1 MSEQLKIFV
10 TPVAD
15 TSPKTTDDLNKQI
28 KQIQSKLNALELKT
42 NIDNNT
48 LKTLKEFTSTF
59 DKYQSN
65 LKNYNDTVKETTKI
79 TQHLNG
85 NVTKV
90 TQEHKRSGEIIQRTT
105 EKIKEQTKETNN
117 LANAQ
122 QKLGQVVKSTE
133 RMNAQG
139 KVSGS
144 TQKNRDGYKDYTYN
158 LDDKGNV
165 KNSTVSTNYE
175 KKRKDID
182 ALNASLQRLREQ
194 GILSDTTLSSLGRKI
209 NLAQSS
215 AQIDSLKQ
223 KIRTLDDK
231 SSAVAKNN
239 ELKQTIALYQR
250 QAQLNANNLT
260 SKYGNNLSNQSKAQI
275 QEYLLSVTQL
285 TSKTPALSSKI
296 KDLNMQFR
304 ELSSSI
310 QNSTQRATTFG
321 QQLGDA
327 FSRIPAYLLSGSI
340 FYGAITALKNIT
352 QQAVEI
358 DTLMTNIR
366 RVMDL
371 PDYKFNELLQTSL
384 DLSNELSN
392 KVSDVLEITGSFGR
406 MGFQA
411 DELSDLTKTAQVL
424 QNISDLTASDTVNTL
439 TAAMLNFNVSAKDS
453 ISIADKLNEV
463 DNNFAIS
470 TLDMANSIR
479 KAGSTASTFGVELND
494 LIGYTAAI
502 GSTTRESGN
511 IVGNSLKTIFA
522 RIGNNRSSI
531 KALDQIGI
539 SVQTAAGEAKT
550 SSQLIGEV
558 AEKWDSLS
566 DAQKQNTSIGV
577 AGIYQL
583 SRFNALLNNYSIYQ
597 DAANTSANSMG
608 SAWKEQEKYADSLQ
622 ARINRLQNTVTEFA
636 VAASDA
642 FISDGLIASTEALGN
657 FMGLTTGLVKN
668 IGFLAP
674 AFATATVATMLF
686 SNALRTTAMQSGSQ
700 IINTLKALPLT
711 LQTYSTGAG
720 IATTTNRV
728 LSLSFAT
735 LGKAAKSAGL
745 FLAGAALPIAGF
757 AALGFVV
764 EKLVSAYSDAK
775 KAQEDFENAQSTS
788 IEAWTTN
795 KEATQGLI
803 DKYKELRKAKD
814 ENQLTPEKEQEY
826 LSVSQQLAATFPN
839 LVEGYDAQ
847 GNAII
852 KNNEALKE
860 AIKYTEEMATFN
872 KRDLK
877 DNATS
882 NFEDQI
888 KKLKELNKEM
898 EANKTLADNYKEGS
912 SWITRIFE
920 NPFASDD
927 DYVKEGYKYEREAL
941 RAKQSIVSANA
952 EIQASVLDVISAF
965 NSIDINP
972 NIKQSITDILNTMD
986 FSKLSPE
993 QLKSFSQQ
1001 VAIIMDSLQKSLNN
1015 GNGSEFDKQT
1025 DSLKSLI
1032 TEFSDGKVKVDNL
1045 NLSYSSLKDSL
1056 DQAKNAGDSAK
1067 ITWNENGEG
1076 VDELGESVGNLSD
1089 KLKDVKGDIEATT
1102 DVLDQLLQSGQATAA
1117 MEALQGDVYDDLA
1130 DQVSPLNGLLEKMA
1144 EGKSISASEAMKLI
1158 QKEKDLAGAIS
1169 VENGIVKINRDAV
1182 IKLRNAKVK
1191 AYADMQT
1198 SVKQEL
1204 LNQANALSKKI
1215 GYYKSEI
1222 TAIKTVQDALR
1233 KKAELEKLKE
1243 DSLKMTN
1250 GKQDQLAIEQFKA
1263 AQRDL
1268 GELSG
1273 ITDQLEELDKLSEL
1287 TQASLNETGTSFETM
1302 SDSADKASKS
1312 TKDSI
1317 YVADKYKEAL
1327 ERVNKQI
1334 EEQNRKTN
1342 DYPKWSQ
1349 KYRDSIKKEIK
1360 ALERKEKLLKSQIKL
1375 LKEQIKSG
1383 YIAQTGIVDSSSSY
1397 SPSSSSYSASGGS
1410 YSGKYSNIIN
1420 QAASKYNVPAALI
1433 AAVIKQES
1441 NFNPNA
1447 RSHAGATGLMQ
1458 LMPATARGLG
1468 VKNSKDPYQNIMGGT
1483 KYLKQMLDKFG
1494 SIEKALAAYNAGPGN
1509 VTKYGGVPPI
1519 KETQNYVKKV
1529 NNYFKQMG
1537 GSLSSSGGSAAGYY
1551 DSMRRTSHFG
1561 QQEKGLRSAPHKGL
1575 DLAAKS
1581 GTPIKSLKSGKV
1593 LTAAYS
1599 KSAGYWVVVQQ
1610 DDGTVAKYMHM
1621 QKGLNVKAGQKV
1633 QAGQTLGKMG
1643 STGRSTG
1650 THLHM
1655 QIEKNGKAIDPE
1667 AYMQQIGSDL
1677 SSSEA
1682 ERQQAI
1688 SQAKSDLLGLEG
1700 DLSSVKDQI
1709 QDLQYEIVQSKLDEF
1724 EKRKSDL
1731 ELKVAQNQS
1740 KASRYLNDSA
1750 QFRKYTNEQR
1760 KAVEAQQKIQSQ
1772 KVSWI
1777 NKELKQNKQL
1787 NAAQRDQLRE
1797 ELKQAKLDLIS
1808 IKDQVYE
1815 LQATIVQS
1823 KTDQILNNIDKSV
1836 KKTESKLKNVD
1847 IKIQTTEEDKDKVKY
1862 YSQQIKLIQQQQ
1874 KEAAKYIK
1882 ELEKQKKAAKGFPE
1896 IQKQIS
1902 DEIAS
1907 WKDKQKDFNLEL
1919 YQTKKSIK
1927 DIYKSLADEV
1937 VSIYKEMYEK
1947 MRDIELEAHRKA
1959 TQDIIDGIDKE
1970 DDEAKFQK
1978 DLKDRQESIQK
1989 LLDQINQYALDDSEF
2004 GKSKVKELTEQMQ
2017 KEQLDLDQFLKDREN
2032 SKRKEALQDQLEK
2045 DEKSI
2050 NTKYDDLVNDER
2062 GFKDLEGKLMNGK
2075 ISDINKQLSEFT
2087 KFINSNMESIGKSI
2101 SNNLIDKLKEASNAL
2116 GVVVKG
2122 NTTGKKVA
2130 AFDTGGYTGTGL
2142 GSGKLAVLHDKEL
2155 VLNKTDTENMLKAVE
2170 TVRDISQNDAPF
2182 TPKWGSGQK
2191 LSSVISAVPTEVKMA
2206 GANIVKSAASAIS
2219 IIPSAITKLSKA
2231 PQPSV
2236 NSTDN
2241 NVGNIGEL
2249 HFHIENMYGDQ
2260 NTVDRFSD
2268 TVIKKITNYTKQNY
2282 GSL

>member
-1 MSEQLKIFV
+1 MSEQLKIIV
-10 TPVAD
+10 TPMAD
-15 TSPKTTDDLNKQI
+15 TSKKSVDQI
-28 KQIQSKLNALELKT
+28 NNQI
-42 NIDNNT
+42 
-48 LKTLKEFTSTF
+48 
-59 DKYQSN
+59 
-65 LKNYNDTVKETTKI
+65 
-79 TQHLNG
+79 
-85 NVTKV
+85 
-90 TQEHKRSGEIIQRTT
+90 
-105 EKIKEQTKETNN
+105 EQ
-117 LANAQ
+117 L
-122 QKLGQVVKSTE
+122 
-133 RMNAQG
+133 QG
-139 KVSGS
+139 KVNGLKLDINLGKDVLKSLENIS
-144 TQKNRDGYKDYTYN
+144 KRFSENQRSLRDF
-158 LDDKGNV
+158 
-165 KNSTVSTNYE
+165 NSTIKEFETVFKNADGSIKTVNQKIKQNGEIHEKTRKVIDNTTKSLREEAKEVAKLTQLTERLGQKQKEVNKTDGSGRRTGKVEKYKNGFDDVTYASDKNGLKSVKTVTNYDQQ
-175 KKRKDID
+175 RKAID
-182 ALNASLQRLREQ
+182 ALHDALEKLRQ
-194 GILSDTTLSSLGRKI
+194 KGIVSDVTLTSLGKKL
-209 NLAQSS
+209 NLAQS
-215 AQIDSLKQ
+215 ANEIEALRG
-223 KIRTLDDK
+223 KIKLLDDK
-231 SSAVAKNN
+231 SAAVAKTQ
-239 ELKQTIALYQR
+239 EIQRQIQLYQR
-250 QAQLNANNLT
+250 LAAVKASKLT
-260 SKYGNNLSNQSKAQI
+260 SQYGSSISDTNSQAIQQYLS
-275 QEYLLSVTQL
+275 SVNAL
-285 TSKTPALSSKI
+285 TSRTPKLQSQMQS
-296 KDLNMQFR
+296 LNVQFR
-304 ELSSSI
+304 ELSANVTNSA
-310 QNSTQRATTFG
+310 QNINTFG
-321 QQLGDA
+321 GRLGEA
-327 FSRIPAYLLSGSI
+327 FARMPAYLITGSI
-340 FYGAITALKNIT
+340 FFGAVSGLKSMVDNAIML
-352 QQAVEI
+352 
-358 DTLMTNIR
+358 DSKMTEIR
-366 RVMDL
+366 RVMDA
-371 PDYKFNELLQTSL
+371 PDYKFNELLQRSI

-392 KVSDVLEITGSFGR
+392 KVADVLTMTSEFARQGYKG
-406 MGFQA
+406 
-411 DELSDLTKTAQVL
+411 DELLYLTKTSQVL
-424 QNISDLTASDTVNTL
+424 QNISQLQPEDTVKAL
-439 TAAMLNFNVSAKDS
+439 TSAMVNFGIASKDS
-453 ISIADKLNEV
+453 LKISDSLNEV
-463 DNNFAIS
+463 DNNFQTS
-470 TLDMANSIR
+470 SLDLAQSMR
-479 KAGSTASTFGVELND
+479 KSAAAAKVYGVSMEQL
-494 LIGYTAAI
+494 LGYTASI
-502 GSTTRESGN
+502 QSSTKESGN
-511 IVGNSLKTIFA
+511 VTGNALKTIFA
-522 RIGNNRSSI
+522 RIQTNKQAVS
-531 KALDQIGI
+531 ALEGIGI
-539 SVQTAAGEAKT
+539 AVKDAGGEAIPVADILEKLAGRWNT
-550 SSQLIGEV
+550 LSQ
-558 AEKWDSLS
+558 
-566 DAQKQNTSIGV
+566 AQKQQLGITIASQFQNT
-577 AGIYQL
+577 
-583 SRFNALLNNYSIYQ
+583 RFLALMENWET
-597 DAANTSANSMG
+597 ATKATSMAINSQG
-608 SAWKEQEKYADSLQ
+608 SSMREQEKYSQSLE
-622 ARINRLQNTVTEFA
+622 ARLNNLSNKFVELSE
-636 VAASDA
+636 AASRA
-642 FISDGLIASTEALGN
+642 FISDGLIAATDVLGDLLAAISGVVN
-657 FMGLTTGLVKN
+657 S
-668 IGFLAP
+668 IGFLP
-674 AFATATVATMLF
+674 TAFLTANAAVFAFSKTARAMQTALVFGVGALSASQKALLGVEAGMSRAALATKAMTVAWRGLMSATVV
-686 SNALRTTAMQSGSQ
+686 
-700 IINTLKALPLT
+700 
-711 LQTYSTGAG
+711 GAG
-720 IATTTNRV
+720 LILIGV
-728 LSLSFAT
+728 
-735 LGKAAKSAGL
+735 
-745 FLAGAALPIAGF
+745 AL
-757 AALGFVV
+757 
-764 EKLVSAYSDAK
+764 EKIVGAYSDAK
-775 KAQEDFENAQSTS
+775 KAREEFEQNQNTN
-788 IEAWTTN
+788 IEALTVN
-795 KEATQGLI
+795 KDQTEELI
-803 DKYKELRKAKD
+803 KRYKELDKSRRD
-814 ENQLTPEKEQEY
+814 GGLTTTNEQEY
-826 LSVSQQLAATFPN
+826 LKITQELADMFPALVAGVDSTGRAHLVSAERVDKETEAVRNLIKAKKEEIKVKASDTAQDSINKIKDLNKELEKKQKDLDNPFVSDNAFINAKAPISKTDVDRAKIKTEMESIRQQVVSASYEMKDKIIETAEAFSKLTISTSLKDQIKQVVDALNLDELTDPKDVEEFEKNLGRIQDALQRALDDNDSGGFEKAKEDLEAYLSKYQVSGSSIDIMSISMDKLKGVVNDTSVT
-839 LVEGYDAQ
+839 YDEFGDAVDET
-847 GNAII
+847 GSKVADLSSR
-852 KNNEALKE
+852 LKE
-860 AIKYTEEMATFN
+860 AAGDTNAIKDA
-872 KRDLK
+872 LK
-877 DNATS
+877 
-882 NFEDQI
+882 
-888 KKLKELNKEM
+888 
-898 EANKTLADNYKEGS
+898 
-912 SWITRIFE
+912 
-920 NPFASDD
+920 
-927 DYVKEGYKYEREAL
+927 
-941 RAKQSIVSANA
+941 
-952 EIQASVLDVISAF
+952 DVISSGQFDLLPEAF
-965 NSIDINP
+965 SGI
-972 NIKQSITDILNTMD
+972 
-986 FSKLSPE
+986 
-993 QLKSFSQQ
+993 
-1001 VAIIMDSLQKSLNN
+1001 
-1015 GNGSEFDKQT
+1015 
-1025 DSLKSLI
+1025 
-1032 TEFSDGKVKVDNL
+1032 
-1045 NLSYSSLKDSL
+1045 Y
-1056 DQAKNAGDSAK
+1056 DQ
-1067 ITWNENGEG
+1067 
-1076 VDELGESVGNLSD
+1076 LSD
-1089 KLKDVKGDIEATT
+1089 QI
-1102 DVLDQLLQSGQATAA
+1102 
-1117 MEALQGDVYDDLA
+1117 
-1130 DQVSPLNGLLEKMA
+1130 SPLNGLLEKMA
-1144 EGKSISASEAMKLI
+1144 EGKNISATEATKLM
-1158 QKEKDLAGAIS
+1158 QKEKDLIGAIKI
-1169 VENGIVKINRDAV
+1169 ENGVVKINRDAV
-1182 IKLRNAKVK
+1182 VKLRDAKIK
-1191 AYADMQT
+1191 AYRDMVEFSNQQT
-1198 SVKQEL
+1198 KNEVNNSI
-1204 LNQANALSKKI
+1204 KKI
-1215 GYYKSEI
+1215 NGYGFEVRSL
-1222 TAIKTVQDALR
+1222 KTLQDA
-1233 KKAELEKLKE
+1233 KASLADIDKEL
-1243 DSLKMTN
+1243 
-1250 GKQDQLAIEQFKA
+1250 GKTSGM
-1263 AQRDL
+1263 
-1268 GELSG
+1268 GELS
-1273 ITDQLEELDKLSEL
+1273 EEKAEMHATRERLQGLVDLTKEMDDFSKLAS
-1287 TQASLNETGTSFETM
+1287 ASLGEVGTSNENL

-1420 QAASKYNVPAALI
+1420 QAAKQYNVPAALI

-1447 RSHAGATGLMQ
+1447 RSSVGASGLMQ

-1468 VKNSKDPYQNIMGGT
+1468 VKNSRDPYQNVMGGT

-1509 VTKYGGVPPI
+1509 VTKYGGIPPF

-1643 STGRSTG
+1643 STGHSTG

-1667 AYMQQIGSDL
+1667 TYMQQIGSDL

-1760 KAVEAQQKIQSQ
+1760 KAVEAQQKIQQQ

-1787 NAAQRDQLRE
+1787 NSAQRDQLRE

-1815 LQATIVQS
+1815 LQATLVQS

-1847 IKIQTTEEDKDKVKY
+1847 IKIQTTEDDNQKVKY

-1882 ELEKQKKAAKGFPE
+1882 DLEKQKKAAKGFPE

-1902 DEIAS
+1902 DEISS

-2122 NTTGKKVA
+2122 NTTGQKIARFK
-2130 AFDTGGYTGTGL
+2130 TGG
-2142 GSGKLAVLHDKEL
+2142 SVGKVPAQGALAVVDDGEI
-2155 VLNKTDTENMLKAVE
+2155 VLNKQDSVNMLKAVE
-2170 TVRDISQNDAPF
+2170 LLRETKIGDRSMGAIAKSYESIRSMFNNVASSVAIP
-2182 TPKWGSGQK
+2182 K
-2191 LSSVISAVPTEVKMA
+2191 LSVPAFEVLECKNVTNNYSVNMHIDKMVA
-2206 GANIVKSAASAIS
+2206 DEKGANNALQTIRKG
-2219 IIPSAITKLSKA
+2219 L
-2231 PQPSV
+2231 
-2236 NSTDN
+2236 
-2241 NVGNIGEL
+2241 
-2249 HFHIENMYGDQ
+2249 
-2260 NTVDRFSD
+2260 
-2268 TVIKKITNYTKQNY
+2268 KQMK
-2282 GSL
+2282 GKV

>member
-15 TSPKTTDDLNKQI
+15 TSPQTTDNLNKQI

-48 LKTLKEFTSTF
+48 LKTLKEFASTF

-105 EKIKEQTKETNN
+105 EKIKEQTTETNK
-117 LANAQ
+117 LASAQ
-122 QKLGQVVKSTE
+122 QKLGQVVKSSE

-139 KVSGS
+139 KVTGS

-158 LDDKGNV
+158 LDEKGNV
-165 KNSTVSTNYE
+165 KNSTVSTNFE
-175 KKRKDID
+175 KKRKDIE
-182 ALNASLQRLREQ
+182 ALNVSLQRLREQ
-194 GILSDTTLSSLGRKI
+194 GVLSDTTLSSLGRKI

-215 AQIDSLKQ
+215 TQIESLKQ

-239 ELKQTIALYQR
+239 ELKQTISLYQR

-260 SKYGNNLSNQSKAQI
+260 SKYGNNLSNGSKTQI
-275 QEYLLSVTQL
+275 QEYLLAVTQL

-304 ELSSSI
+304 ELSASI
-310 QNSTQRATTFG
+310 QNSTQRATSFG

-352 QQAVEI
+352 QQAIEI

-424 QNISDLTASDTVNTL
+424 QNISDLTATDTVNTL

-479 KAGSTASTFGVELND
+479 KAGSTAATFGVELND

-674 AFATATVATMLF
+674 AFATATVSTMLF
-686 SNALRTTAMQSGSQ
+686 SNALRTTAMQSGAQ

-775 KAQEDFENAQSTS
+775 KAQEDFETAQSTS

-803 DKYKELRKAKD
+803 DKYKELRKAKE

-860 AIKYTEEMATFN
+860 AIKYTEEMANFN

-877 DNATS
+877 DNAAS

-888 KKLKELNKEM
+888 KKLKDLNKEM

-920 NPFASDD
+920 NPFANDD

-1001 VAIIMDSLQKSLNN
+1001 VAVIIDSLQKSLNN

-1025 DSLKSLI
+1025 ASLKSLI
-1032 TEFSDGKVKVDNL
+1032 TEFSDGKVKVDDL
-1045 NLSYSSLKDSL
+1045 NLSYSTLKDSL

-1067 ITWNENGEG
+1067 VTWNENGEG

-1089 KLKDVKGDIEATT
+1089 KLKEVKGDIEATV
-1102 DVLDQLLQSGQATAA
+1102 DVLNQLVKSGQTTAA
-1117 MEALQGDVYDDLA
+1117 MEALQGEVYDDLA
-1130 DQVSPLNGLLEKMA
+1130 DQMSPLNDLLEKMA

-1158 QKEKDLAGAIS
+1158 QKEKGLSEAIS
-1169 VENGIVKINRDAV
+1169 VENGVVKINRDAV
-1182 IKLRNAKVK
+1182 VKLRNVKLK
-1191 AYADMQT
+1191 AYNDMQQ
-1198 SVKQEL
+1198 SVKQDL
-1204 LNQANALSKKI
+1204 LNQANATAKKI
-1215 GYYKSEI
+1215 KNYGLEV
-1222 TAIKTVQDALR
+1222 KTIQTVADAQANL
-1233 KKAELEKLKE
+1233 A
-1243 DSLKMTN
+1243 SLKKKIDDGGAKNPTELLEMD
-1250 GKQDQLAIEQFKA
+1250 KQY
-1263 AQRDL
+1263 
-1268 GELSG
+1268 GEMSD
-1273 ITDQLEELDKLSEL
+1273 ITSQLEDLDKMSEL
-1287 TQASLNETGTSFETM
+1287 VNSSLTEVGTSYETM

-1383 YIAQTGIVDSSSSY
+1383 YIAQTGIVDSYSSY

-1410 YSGKYSNIIN
+1410 YSGKYANVIN

-1447 RSHAGATGLMQ
+1447 RSSVGATGLMQ

-1468 VKNSKDPYQNIMGGT
+1468 VKNSKDPYQNVMGGT

-1709 QDLQYEIVQSKLDEF
+1709 QDLQYELVQSKLDEF

-1731 ELKVAQNQS
+1731 ELEVAQNQS

-1760 KAVEAQQKIQSQ
+1760 KAVEAQQKIQNQ
-1772 KVSWI
+1772 KVNWI

-1882 ELEKQKKAAKGFPE
+1882 DLEKQKKAAKGFPE

-1902 DEIAS
+1902 DEIS
-1907 WKDKQKDFNLEL
+1907 TWKDKQKDFNLEL
-1919 YQTKKSIK
+1919 HQTKKSIK

-2050 NTKYDDLVNDER
+2050 NNKYDDLVNDER
-2062 GFKDLEGKLMNGK
+2062 GFKDLERKLMNGK

-2170 TVRDISQNDAPF
+2170 TVRDISQNDVPF
-2182 TPKWGSGQK
+2182 TPKWGTGQK
-2191 LSSVISAVPTEVKMA
+2191 LSSALTSVPTEAVKLA

-2219 IIPSAITKLSKA
+2219 IIPSAITRLTKA
-2231 PQPSV
+2231 PQPTVVSSV
-2236 NSTDN
+2236 ANDQGDVYNLTLQIDKMVGDENGAN
-2241 NVGNIGEL
+2241 NVMENIRRGL
-2249 HFHIENMYGDQ
+2249 
-2260 NTVDRFSD
+2260 
-2268 TVIKKITNYTKQNY
+2268 KQMK
-2282 GSL
+2282 GKV

>member
-15 TSPKTTDDLNKQI
+15 TSQKTTDDLNKQI
-28 KQIQSKLNALELKT
+28 KLIQSKLNTLELKT

-122 QKLGQVVKSTE
+122 QKLGQVQKKTQTINNQNQVT
-133 RMNAQG
+133 RVN
-139 KVSGS
+139 
-144 TQKNRDGYKDYTYN
+144 QKNKNGFDDISYTTN
-158 LDDKGNV
+158 PQTNV
-165 KNSTVSTNYE
+165 TSTRVTTNYDQQVKAIE
-175 KKRKDID
+175 KLK
-182 ALNASLQRLREQ
+182 ASLESLKQKAVV
-194 GILSDTTLSSLGRKI
+194 SDTTLSNLGHKI
-209 NLAQSS
+209 NLASSFKQIETLQSR
-215 AQIDSLKQ
+215 IKQ
-223 KIRTLDDK
+223 LDDK
-231 SSAVAKNN
+231 ASTISKNR
-239 ELKQTIALYQR
+239 EIEKQIQLYQR
-250 QAQLNANNLT
+250 LAQVRVNDMQ
-260 SKYGNNLSNQSKAQI
+260 SKYGSSLSPSNQQALQGYLNSVNNLKVNSGVGI
-275 QEYLLSVTQL
+275 QM
-285 TSKTPALSSKI
+285 

-304 ELSSSI
+304 ELSSNI
-310 QNSTQRATTFG
+310 NATTTRVSSFG
-321 QQLGDA
+321 EQLNQA
-327 FSRIPAYLLSGSI
+327 FSRMPAYLLSGAI
-340 FYGAITALKNIT
+340 FLAPLQVLKEMTQEVIAIDSK
-352 QQAVEI
+352 
-358 DTLMTNIR
+358 MTEIR
-366 RVMDL
+366 RVMDA
-371 PDYKFNELLQTSL
+371 PDYKFTEVLRQNVELSEQ
-384 DLSNELSN
+384 LSNRVL
-392 KVSDVLEITGSFGR
+392 DVLSITSELARQGYKG
-406 MGFQA
+406 
-411 DELSDLTKTAQVL
+411 DELTNLTRTSQIM
-424 QNISDLTASDTVNTL
+424 QNISDLTPEDTVKAL
-439 TAAMLNFNVSAKDS
+439 TAAMVNFNVESKDTLKIADS
-453 ISIADKLNEV
+453 INEI
-463 DNNFAIS
+463 DNNFQTS
-470 TLDMANSIR
+470 TLDLAQSMR
-479 KAGSTASTFGVELND
+479 KSAAAAKVYGVSMEQL
-494 LIGYTAAI
+494 LGYTAAI
-502 GSTTRESGN
+502 QSSTKESGN
-511 IVGNSLKTIFA
+511 VVGNSLKTIFA
-522 RIGNNRSSI
+522 RIQTNGEAVKTLESVGIAVKDAGGEAVPVANIIDTLAKKWGTLS
-531 KALDQIGI
+531 KAQQQNLGI
-539 SVQTAAGEAKT
+539 SVAGMF
-550 SSQLIGEV
+550 
-558 AEKWDSLS
+558 
-566 DAQKQNTSIGV
+566 QNTRF
-577 AGIYQL
+577 L
-583 SRFNALLNNYSIYQ
+583 SLMENYETAL
-597 DAANTSANSMG
+597 DATAKATNSQG
-608 SAWKEQEKYADSLQ
+608 SAMREQEKYSQSLE
-622 ARINRLQNTVTEFA
+622 ARINNLNNAFTALSLAAGEMFISDSIVTFTDILGGALKAGASLTNQIGLLPQVFGLASAAVLLFNTNLRTTMITTGKGMGDAIKALLLNFSMLNVSLTAATARQRIFA
-636 VAASDA
+636 VATSMASTAVSVLGKTLKTTLA
-642 FISDGLIASTEALGN
+642 FIST
-657 FMGLTTGLVKN
+657 
-668 IGFLAP
+668 
-674 AFATATVATMLF
+674 
-686 SNALRTTAMQSGSQ
+686 
-700 IINTLKALPLT
+700 
-711 LQTYSTGAG
+711 
-720 IATTTNRV
+720 
-728 LSLSFAT
+728 
-735 LGKAAKSAGL
+735 
-745 FLAGAALPIAGF
+745 AALPIAGMM
-757 AALGFVV
+757 ALGFII
-764 EKLVSAYSDAK
+764 EKLVSAYSNAK
-775 KAQEDFENAQSTS
+775 QAKEDFENEQNKN
-788 IEAWTTN
+788 IEALTKN
-795 KEATQGLI
+795 KTETEALI
-803 DKYKELRKAKD
+803 EKYKELDKARRD
-814 ENQLTPEKEQEY
+814 GGLTASNEQEY
-826 LSVSQQLAATFPN
+826 LKVTQQLADALPALVSHIDSNGQAHLVSAERVDKETEAVRNLIQARKDEQKVNAADIAKESLDKIDKINREIEKKKKDLNNPFVSDNAFINAKAAISKTDADKAALKTEIKELEQQVSSATFEMKDKIMEMVSAFSNVQISTN
-839 LVEGYDAQ
+839 L
-847 GNAII
+847 
-852 KNNEALKE
+852 NN
-860 AIKYTEEMATFN
+860 
-872 KRDLK
+872 
-877 DNATS
+877 
-882 NFEDQI
+882 QI
-888 KKLKELNKEM
+888 K
-898 EANKTLADNYKEGS
+898 
-912 SWITRIFE
+912 
-920 NPFASDD
+920 
-927 DYVKEGYKYEREAL
+927 
-941 RAKQSIVSANA
+941 
-952 EIQASVLDVISAF
+952 
-965 NSIDINP
+965 
-972 NIKQSITDILNTMD
+972 
-986 FSKLSPE
+986 
-993 QLKSFSQQ
+993 
-1001 VAIIMDSLQKSLNN
+1001 SL
-1015 GNGSEFDKQT
+1015 
-1025 DSLKSLI
+1025 
-1032 TEFSDGKVKVDNL
+1032 VDNL
-1045 NLSYSSLKDSL
+1045 KLDQLTDPKDIEQFEKDLARITDALQKAIDADDSSAFEKAKNSL
-1056 DQAKNAGDSAK
+1056 DGLFSKFDQSSAS
-1067 ITWNENGEG
+1067 IS
-1076 VDELGESVGNLSD
+1076 VMDLELD
-1089 KLKDVKGDIEATT
+1089 KLKNNTKDTVGTFDEFGDVVDETGNKVADLSSRLKDAAGDTNAIK
-1102 DVLDQLLQSGQATAA
+1102 DVLRDIASSGQFDLLPEAFSGIYDQLS
-1117 MEALQGDVYDDLA
+1117 
-1130 DQVSPLNGLLEKMA
+1130 DQISPLNGLLEKMA
-1144 EGKSISASEAMKLI
+1144 EGKNISATEATKLM
-1158 QKEKDLAGAIS
+1158 QKEKDLIGAIKI
-1169 VENGIVKINRDAV
+1169 ENGVVKINRDAV
-1182 IKLRNAKVK
+1182 VKLRDAKIK
-1191 AYADMQT
+1191 AYRDMVEFSNQQT
-1198 SVKQEL
+1198 KNEVNNSI
-1204 LNQANALSKKI
+1204 KKI
-1215 GYYKSEI
+1215 NGYGFEVRSL
-1222 TAIKTVQDALR
+1222 KTLQDA
-1233 KKAELEKLKE
+1233 KASLADIDKEL
-1243 DSLKMTN
+1243 
-1250 GKQDQLAIEQFKA
+1250 GKTSGM
-1263 AQRDL
+1263 
-1268 GELSG
+1268 GELS
-1273 ITDQLEELDKLSEL
+1273 EEKAEMHATRERLQGLVDLTKEMDDFSKLAS
-1287 TQASLNETGTSFETM
+1287 ASLGEVGTSNENL

-1447 RSHAGATGLMQ
+1447 RSSVGATGLMQ

-1468 VKNSKDPYQNIMGGT
+1468 VKNSRDPYQNVMGGT

-1509 VTKYGGVPPI
+1509 VTKYGGIPPF

-1633 QAGQTLGKMG
+1633 KAGQTLGKMG

-1874 KEAAKYIK
+1874 KEAAKYITQ
-1882 ELEKQKKAAKGFPE
+1882 LEKQKKAAKGFPE

-1902 DEIAS
+1902 DEISS

-2101 SNNLIDKLKEASNAL
+2101 SNNLIDKLKEASKAL

-2170 TVRDISQNDAPF
+2170 TVRDISQNDVPF
-2182 TPKWGSGQK
+2182 TPKWGTGQK
-2191 LSSVISAVPTEVKMA
+2191 LSSALSSVPTEAVKLA

-2219 IIPSAITKLSKA
+2219 IIPSAITKLTKA
-2231 PQPSV
+2231 PQSTVMSSV
-2236 NSTDN
+2236 SNDQGDVYNLTLQIDKMVGDENGANS
-2241 NVGNIGEL
+2241 VMENIRRGL
-2249 HFHIENMYGDQ
+2249 
-2260 NTVDRFSD
+2260 
-2268 TVIKKITNYTKQNY
+2268 KQMK
-2282 GSL
+2282 GKV

>member
-15 TSPKTTDDLNKQI
+15 TSSQTTENLNKQI
-28 KQIQSKLNALELKT
+28 RQIQSKLNALELKT

-48 LKTLKEFTSTF
+48 LKALKEFTAAMGE
-59 DKYQSN
+59 YQSN

-105 EKIKEQTKETNN
+105 QKIKEQTTETNK
-117 LANAQ
+117 LASAQ
-122 QKLGQVVKSTE
+122 QKLGQVVKNTE

-139 KVSGS
+139 KVTGS
-144 TQKNRDGYKDYTYN
+144 IQKNRDGYKDFTYN
-158 LDDKGNV
+158 LDEKGNV
-165 KNSTVSTNYE
+165 KNSTVSTNFD

-215 AQIDSLKQ
+215 AQIDSLKK

-275 QEYLLSVTQL
+275 QEYLLAVTQL

-310 QNSTQRATTFG
+310 QNSTQRATSFG

-352 QQAVEI
+352 QQAIEI

-424 QNISDLTASDTVNTL
+424 QNISDLSATDTVNSL
-439 TAAMLNFNVSAKDS
+439 TAAMLNFNISAKDS
-453 ISIADKLNEV
+453 IQIADKLNEV
-463 DNNFAIS
+463 DNNFSIT
-470 TLDMANSIR
+470 TLDLTNSIR
-479 KAGSTASTFGVELND
+479 RAGSTAATFGVELND

-674 AFATATVATMLF
+674 AFGTATVATLLF
-686 SNALRTTAMQSGSQ
+686 SSALRSTSMQSGNQ
-700 IINTLKALPLT
+700 IINTLRALPAD
-711 LQTYSTGAG
+711 LQTYSIKA
-720 IATTTNRV
+720 ATTTATTNI
-728 LSLSFAT
+728 LSHSFAA
-735 LGKAAKSAGL
+735 LGKAARSAGI
-745 FLAGAALPIAGF
+745 FLAGTALPIAAF
-757 AALGFVV
+757 AALGFVI
-764 EKLVSAYSDAK
+764 EKLVSTYADAK
-775 KAQEDFENAQSTS
+775 KAQEEFETAQKTS
-788 IEAWTTN
+788 VEAWTTN
-795 KEATQGLI
+795 KEATQSLI
-803 DKYKELRKAKD
+803 DKYKELRKAKED
-814 ENQLTPEKEQEY
+814 NQLTPEKEQEY

-860 AIKYTEEMATFN
+860 AIKYTEEMANFN

-888 KKLKELNKEM
+888 KKLKDLNKEM
-898 EANKTLADNYKEGS
+898 EANKALADNYKEGS
-912 SWITRIFE
+912 SWITKIFE
-920 NPFASDD
+920 NPFADD
-927 DYVKEGYKYEREAL
+927 GDYVKEGYKYEHEAL

-972 NIKQSITDILNTMD
+972 NIKKSITDILNTMD
-986 FSKLSPE
+986 FSKLSPD

-1001 VAIIMDSLQKSLNN
+1001 VAVIMDSLQKSLNN

-1025 DSLKSLI
+1025 ASLKSLI
-1032 TEFSDGKVKVDNL
+1032 TEFSDGKVKVDDL
-1045 NLSYSSLKDSL
+1045 NLTYSTLKESL

-1067 ITWNENGEG
+1067 VTWNENGEG

-1089 KLKDVKGDIEATT
+1089 KLKEVKGDIEATV
-1102 DVLDQLLQSGQATAA
+1102 DVLNQLVKSGQTTAA
-1117 MEALQGDVYDDLA
+1117 MEALQGEVYDDLA
-1130 DQVSPLNGLLEKMA
+1130 DQMSPLNDLLEKMA

-1158 QKEKDLAGAIS
+1158 QKEKGLSEAIS
-1169 VENGIVKINRDAV
+1169 VENGVVKINRDAV
-1182 IKLRNAKVK
+1182 VKLRNVKLK
-1191 AYADMQT
+1191 AYNDMQQ
-1198 SVKQEL
+1198 SVKQDL
-1204 LNQANALSKKI
+1204 LNQANATAKKI
-1215 GYYKSEI
+1215 KNYGLEV
-1222 TAIKTVQDALR
+1222 KTIQTVADAQSNL
-1233 KKAELEKLKE
+1233 A
-1243 DSLKMTN
+1243 SLKKKIDDGGARNPTELLEMD
-1250 GKQDQLAIEQFKA
+1250 KQY
-1263 AQRDL
+1263 
-1268 GELSG
+1268 GEMSD
-1273 ITDQLEELDKLSEL
+1273 ITSQLEDLDKMSEL
-1287 TQASLNETGTSFETM
+1287 VNSSLTEVGTSYETM
-1302 SDSADKASKS
+1302 SDSADKASES
-1312 TKDSI
+1312 TKNSI

-1410 YSGKYSNIIN
+1410 YSGKYSNVIN

-1468 VKNSKDPYQNIMGGT
+1468 VKNSRDPYQNVMGGT

-1509 VTKYGGVPPI
+1509 VTKYGGIPPFS
-1519 KETQNYVKKV
+1519 ETKNYVKKV
-1529 NNYFKQMG
+1529 NSYFKQMG

-1643 STGRSTG
+1643 STGHSTG

-1655 QIEKNGKAIDPE
+1655 QIEKNGKPIDPE

-1677 SSSEA
+1677 SSSDA

-1709 QDLQYEIVQSKLDEF
+1709 QDLQYELVQSKLDEF

-1760 KAVEAQQKIQSQ
+1760 KAVEAQQKIQNQ
-1772 KVSWI
+1772 KVNWI

-1882 ELEKQKKAAKGFPE
+1882 DLEKQKKVAKGFPE

-1902 DEIAS
+1902 DEISS

-1919 YQTKKSIK
+1919 HQTKKSIK

-2170 TVRDISQNDAPF
+2170 TVRDISQNDVSF
-2182 TPKWGSGQK
+2182 TPKWGAGQK
-2191 LSSVISAVPTEVKMA
+2191 LSSALTSVPTEAVKLA

-2219 IIPSAITKLSKA
+2219 IIPSAITRLTKA
-2231 PQPSV
+2231 PQPTVMSSV
-2236 NSTDN
+2236 SNDQGDVYNLTLQIDKMVGDENGAN
-2241 NVGNIGEL
+2241 NVMENIRRGL
-2249 HFHIENMYGDQ
+2249 
-2260 NTVDRFSD
+2260 
-2268 TVIKKITNYTKQNY
+2268 KQMK
-2282 GSL
+2282 GKV

>member
-15 TSPKTTDDLNKQI
+15 TSSQTTENLNKQI
-28 KQIQSKLNALELKT
+28 RQIQSKLNALELKT

-48 LKTLKEFTSTF
+48 LKALKEFTAAMG
-59 DKYQSN
+59 KYQTN

-105 EKIKEQTKETNN
+105 QKIKEQTTETNK
-117 LANAQ
+117 LASAQ
-122 QKLGQVVKSTE
+122 QKLGQVVNNTE

-139 KVSGS
+139 KVTGS
-144 TQKNRDGYKDYTYN
+144 TQKNRDGYKDFTYN
-158 LDDKGNV
+158 LDEKGNV
-165 KNSTVSTNYE
+165 KNSTVSTNFD

-182 ALNASLQRLREQ
+182 ALNASLQRLRDQ
-194 GILSDTTLSSLGRKI
+194 GILSDATLSSLGRKI
-209 NLAQSS
+209 NLAQS
-215 AQIDSLKQ
+215 AAAIDSLKQ

-239 ELKQTIALYQR
+239 ELKQTIGLYQR
-250 QAQLNANNLT
+250 QAQLNANNLS
-260 SKYGNNLSNQSKAQI
+260 SKYGNNLSNQSKTQI
-275 QEYLLSVTQL
+275 QEYLLAVTQL

-296 KDLNMQFR
+296 KDLNMRFR

-310 QNSTQRATTFG
+310 QNSTQRATSFG

-424 QNISDLTASDTVNTL
+424 QNISDLSATDTVNSL
-439 TAAMLNFNVSAKDS
+439 TAAMLNFNISAKDS
-453 ISIADKLNEV
+453 IQIADKLNEV
-463 DNNFAIS
+463 DNNFSIT
-470 TLDMANSIR
+470 TLDLTNSIR
-479 KAGSTASTFGVELND
+479 RAGSTAATFGVELND

-674 AFATATVATMLF
+674 AFGIATVATLLF
-686 SNALRTTAMQSGSQ
+686 SSALRSTSMQSGNK
-700 IINTLKALPLT
+700 IINTLRELPAN
-711 LQTYSTGAG
+711 LQTYSIKA
-720 IATTTNRV
+720 ATTTATTNI
-728 LSLSFAT
+728 LSHSFAA
-735 LGKAAKSAGL
+735 LGKAARSAGI
-745 FLAGAALPIAGF
+745 FLAGTALPIAAF
-757 AALGFVV
+757 AALGFVI
-764 EKLVSAYSDAK
+764 EKLVSTYADAK
-775 KAQEDFENAQSTS
+775 KAQEEFETAQKTS

-839 LVEGYDAQ
+839 LVEGYDTQ

-852 KNNEALKE
+852 KNNKALKE
-860 AIKYTEEMATFN
+860 AIKYTEEMANFN

-888 KKLKELNKEM
+888 KKLKDLNKEM
-898 EANKTLADNYKEGS
+898 EANKALADNYKEGS

-920 NPFASDD
+920 NPFANDD

-972 NIKQSITDILNTMD
+972 NIKKSITDILNTMD

-1001 VAIIMDSLQKSLNN
+1001 VAVIMDSLQKSLNN

-1025 DSLKSLI
+1025 ASLKSLI
-1032 TEFSDGKVKVDNL
+1032 TEFSDGKVKVDDL
-1045 NLSYSSLKDSL
+1045 NLSYSTLKESL

-1067 ITWNENGEG
+1067 VTWNENGEG

-1089 KLKDVKGDIEATT
+1089 KLKEVKGDIEATI
-1102 DVLDQLLQSGQATAA
+1102 DVMNQLVKSGQTTAA
-1117 MEALQGDVYDDLA
+1117 MEALQGEVYDDLA
-1130 DQVSPLNGLLEKMA
+1130 DQMTPLNDLLEKMA

-1158 QKEKDLAGAIS
+1158 QKEKGLSEAIS
-1169 VENGIVKINRDAV
+1169 VENGVVKINRDAV
-1182 IKLRNAKVK
+1182 VKLRNVKLK
-1191 AYADMQT
+1191 AYNDMQQ
-1198 SVKQEL
+1198 SVKQDL
-1204 LNQANALSKKI
+1204 LNQANATAKKI
-1215 GYYKSEI
+1215 KNYGLEV
-1222 TAIKTVQDALR
+1222 KTIQTVADAQSNL
-1233 KKAELEKLKE
+1233 A
-1243 DSLKMTN
+1243 SLKKKIDDGGARNPTELLEMD
-1250 GKQDQLAIEQFKA
+1250 KQY
-1263 AQRDL
+1263 
-1268 GELSG
+1268 GEMSD
-1273 ITDQLEELDKLSEL
+1273 ITSQLEDLDKMSEL
-1287 TQASLNETGTSFETM
+1287 VNSSLTEVGTSYETM

-1468 VKNSKDPYQNIMGGT
+1468 VKNSRDPYQNVMGGT

-1509 VTKYGGVPPI
+1509 VTKYGGIPPFS
-1519 KETQNYVKKV
+1519 ETKNYVKKV
-1529 NNYFKQMG
+1529 NSYFKQMG

-1621 QKGLNVKAGQKV
+1621 QKGLKVKAGQKV

-1643 STGRSTG
+1643 STGHSTG

-1709 QDLQYEIVQSKLDEF
+1709 QDLQYELVQSKLDEF

-1760 KAVEAQQKIQSQ
+1760 KAVEAQQKIQQQ

-1787 NAAQRDQLRE
+1787 NSAQRDQLRE

-1815 LQATIVQS
+1815 LQATVVQS

-1902 DEIAS
+1902 DEISS

-1919 YQTKKSIK
+1919 HQTKKSIK

-1959 TQDIIDGIDKE
+1959 TQDIIDDIDKE

-2050 NTKYDDLVNDER
+2050 NTKYDDLANDER

-2122 NTTGKKVA
+2122 NTTGQKIARFK
-2130 AFDTGGYTGTGL
+2130 TGG
-2142 GSGKLAVLHDKEL
+2142 SVGKVPAQGALAVVDDGEI
-2155 VLNKTDTENMLKAVE
+2155 VLNKQDSVNMLKAVE

-2191 LSSVISAVPTEVKMA
+2191 LSSALSSVPTETVKLA

-2219 IIPSAITKLSKA
+2219 IIPSAITKLTKA

-2260 NTVDRFSD
+2260 NTVDKFSD

>member
-1 MSEQLKIFV
+1 
-10 TPVAD
+10 
-15 TSPKTTDDLNKQI
+15 
-28 KQIQSKLNALELKT
+28 
-42 NIDNNT
+42 
-48 LKTLKEFTSTF
+48 
-59 DKYQSN
+59 
-65 LKNYNDTVKETTKI
+65 
-79 TQHLNG
+79 
-85 NVTKV
+85 
-90 TQEHKRSGEIIQRTT
+90 
-105 EKIKEQTKETNN
+105 
-117 LANAQ
+117 
-122 QKLGQVVKSTE
+122 
-133 RMNAQG
+133 
-139 KVSGS
+139 
-144 TQKNRDGYKDYTYN
+144 
-158 LDDKGNV
+158 
-165 KNSTVSTNYE
+165 
-175 KKRKDID
+175 
-182 ALNASLQRLREQ
+182 
-194 GILSDTTLSSLGRKI
+194 
-209 NLAQSS
+209 
-215 AQIDSLKQ
+215 
-223 KIRTLDDK
+223 
-231 SSAVAKNN
+231 
-239 ELKQTIALYQR
+239 
-250 QAQLNANNLT
+250 
-260 SKYGNNLSNQSKAQI
+260 
-275 QEYLLSVTQL
+275 
-285 TSKTPALSSKI
+285 
-296 KDLNMQFR
+296 
-304 ELSSSI
+304 
-310 QNSTQRATTFG
+310 
-321 QQLGDA
+321 
-327 FSRIPAYLLSGSI
+327 
-340 FYGAITALKNIT
+340 
-352 QQAVEI
+352 
-358 DTLMTNIR
+358 
-366 RVMDL
+366 
-371 PDYKFNELLQTSL
+371 
-384 DLSNELSN
+384 
-392 KVSDVLEITGSFGR
+392 
-406 MGFQA
+406 
-411 DELSDLTKTAQVL
+411 
-424 QNISDLTASDTVNTL
+424 
-439 TAAMLNFNVSAKDS
+439 
-453 ISIADKLNEV
+453 
-463 DNNFAIS
+463 
-470 TLDMANSIR
+470 
-479 KAGSTASTFGVELND
+479 
-494 LIGYTAAI
+494 
-502 GSTTRESGN
+502 
-511 IVGNSLKTIFA
+511 
-522 RIGNNRSSI
+522 
-531 KALDQIGI
+531 
-539 SVQTAAGEAKT
+539 
-550 SSQLIGEV
+550 
-558 AEKWDSLS
+558 
-566 DAQKQNTSIGV
+566 
-577 AGIYQL
+577 
-583 SRFNALLNNYSIYQ
+583 
-597 DAANTSANSMG
+597 MG

-674 AFATATVATMLF
+674 AFGTATVATLLF

-700 IINTLKALPLT
+700 IWNLLKNLPLT
-711 LQTYSTGAG
+711 LQTYSAGAG
-720 IATTTNRV
+720 LATTANRV

-735 LGKAAKSAGL
+735 LGKAARSVGL

-764 EKLVSAYSDAK
+764 EKLISAYSDAK
-775 KAQEDFENAQSTS
+775 KAQEEFETAQKTS
-788 IEAWTTN
+788 VEAWTTN

-803 DKYKELRKAKD
+803 DKYKELRKAKE

-860 AIKYTEEMATFN
+860 AIKYTEEMANFN

-898 EANKTLADNYKEGS
+898 EANKALADNYKEGS
-912 SWITRIFE
+912 SWITRLFE
-920 NPFASDD
+920 NPFADD
-927 DYVKEGYKYEREAL
+927 GDYVKEGYKYEQEAL

-972 NIKQSITDILNTMD
+972 NIKKSITDILNTMD
-986 FSKLSPE
+986 FSKLSPD

-1001 VAIIMDSLQKSLNN
+1001 VAVIMDSLQKSLNN

-1025 DSLKSLI
+1025 ASLKSLI
-1032 TEFSDGKVKVDNL
+1032 TEFSDGKVKVDDL
-1045 NLSYSSLKDSL
+1045 NLSYSTLKDSL

-1067 ITWNENGEG
+1067 VTWNENGEG

-1089 KLKDVKGDIEATT
+1089 KLKEVKGDIEATV
-1102 DVLDQLLQSGQATAA
+1102 DVLNQLVKSGQTTAA
-1117 MEALQGDVYDDLA
+1117 MEALQGEVYDDLA
-1130 DQVSPLNGLLEKMA
+1130 DQMSPLNDLLEKMA

-1158 QKEKDLAGAIS
+1158 QKEKGLSEAIS
-1169 VENGIVKINRDAV
+1169 VENGVVKINREAV
-1182 IKLRNAKVK
+1182 VKLRNVKLK
-1191 AYADMQT
+1191 AYNDMQQ
-1198 SVKQEL
+1198 SVKQDL
-1204 LNQANALSKKI
+1204 LNQANATAKKI
-1215 GYYKSEI
+1215 KNYGLEV
-1222 TAIKTVQDALR
+1222 KTIQTVADAQANL
-1233 KKAELEKLKE
+1233 A
-1243 DSLKMTN
+1243 SLKKKIDDGGARNPTELLEMD
-1250 GKQDQLAIEQFKA
+1250 KQY
-1263 AQRDL
+1263 
-1268 GELSG
+1268 GEMSD
-1273 ITDQLEELDKLSEL
+1273 ITSQLEDLDKMSEL
-1287 TQASLNETGTSFETM
+1287 VNSSLTEVGTSYESM
-1302 SDSADKASKS
+1302 SDSADKASES
-1312 TKDSI
+1312 TKNSI

-1468 VKNSKDPYQNIMGGT
+1468 VKNSRDPYQNVMGGT

-1509 VTKYGGVPPI
+1509 VTKYGGIPPFS
-1519 KETQNYVKKV
+1519 ETKNYVKKV
-1529 NNYFKQMG
+1529 NSYFKQMG

-1621 QKGLNVKAGQKV
+1621 QKGLKVKAGQKV

-1643 STGRSTG
+1643 STGHSTG

-1709 QDLQYEIVQSKLDEF
+1709 QDLQYELVQSKLDEF

-1760 KAVEAQQKIQSQ
+1760 KAVEAQQKIQNQ

-1787 NAAQRDQLRE
+1787 NAAQRDQLHE

-1902 DEIAS
+1902 DEISS
-1907 WKDKQKDFNLEL
+1907 WKDKQRDFNLEL
-1919 YQTKKSIK
+1919 HQTKKSIK

-1959 TQDIIDGIDKE
+1959 TQDIIDDIDKE

-2122 NTTGKKVA
+2122 NTTGQKIARFK
-2130 AFDTGGYTGTGL
+2130 TGG
-2142 GSGKLAVLHDKEL
+2142 SVGKVPAQGALAVVDDGEI
-2155 VLNKTDTENMLKAVE
+2155 VLNKQDSVNMLKAVE
-2170 TVRDISQNDAPF
+2170 TVRDISQNDVPF
-2182 TPKWGSGQK
+2182 TPKWGTGQK
-2191 LSSVISAVPTEVKMA
+2191 LSSALTSVPTEAVKLA

-2219 IIPSAITKLSKA
+2219 IIPSAITKLTKA
-2231 PQPSV
+2231 PQSTVMSSV
-2236 NSTDN
+2236 SNDQGDVYNLTLQIDKMVGDENGANSAME
-2241 NVGNIGEL
+2241 NIRRGL
-2249 HFHIENMYGDQ
+2249 
-2260 NTVDRFSD
+2260 
-2268 TVIKKITNYTKQNY
+2268 KQMK
-2282 GSL
+2282 GKV

>member
-1 MSEQLKIFV
+1 MSEQLKIIV
-10 TPVAD
+10 TPMAD
-15 TSPKTTDDLNKQI
+15 TSKKSVDQINSQI
-28 KQIQSKLNALELKT
+28 KQL
-42 NIDNNT
+42 
-48 LKTLKEFTSTF
+48 
-59 DKYQSN
+59 
-65 LKNYNDTVKETTKI
+65 
-79 TQHLNG
+79 
-85 NVTKV
+85 
-90 TQEHKRSGEIIQRTT
+90 
-105 EKIKEQTKETNN
+105 
-117 LANAQ
+117 
-122 QKLGQVVKSTE
+122 
-133 RMNAQG
+133 QG
-139 KVSGS
+139 KVNGLKLDINLGKDVLKSLENIS
-144 TQKNRDGYKDYTYN
+144 KRFSENQRNLRDF
-158 LDDKGNV
+158 
-165 KNSTVSTNYE
+165 NSTIKEFETVFKNADGSIKTVNQKIKQNGEIHEKTRKVIDNTTKSLKEEAKEVAKLTQLTERLGQKQKEVNKTDGSGRRTGKVEKYKNGFDDVTYASDKNGLKSVKTVTNYDQQ
-175 KKRKDID
+175 RKAID
-182 ALNASLQRLREQ
+182 ALHDALEKLRQ
-194 GILSDTTLSSLGRKI
+194 KGIVSDVTLTSLGKKL
-209 NLAQSS
+209 NLAQS
-215 AQIDSLKQ
+215 ANEIEALRG
-223 KIRTLDDK
+223 KIKLLDDK
-231 SSAVAKNN
+231 SAAVAKTQ
-239 ELKQTIALYQR
+239 EIQRQIQLYQR
-250 QAQLNANNLT
+250 LAAVKASKLT
-260 SKYGNNLSNQSKAQI
+260 SQYGSSISDTNSQAIQQYLS
-275 QEYLLSVTQL
+275 SVNAL
-285 TSKTPALSSKI
+285 TSRTPKLQSQMQS
-296 KDLNMQFR
+296 LNVQFR
-304 ELSSSI
+304 ELSANVTNSA
-310 QNSTQRATTFG
+310 QNINTFG
-321 QQLGDA
+321 GRLGEA
-327 FSRIPAYLLSGSI
+327 FARMPAYLITGSI
-340 FYGAITALKNIT
+340 FFGAVSGLKAMVDNAIML
-352 QQAVEI
+352 
-358 DTLMTNIR
+358 DSKMTEIR
-366 RVMDL
+366 RVMDA
-371 PDYKFNELLQTSL
+371 PDYKFNELLQRSI

-392 KVSDVLEITGSFGR
+392 KVADVLTMTSEFARQGYKG
-406 MGFQA
+406 
-411 DELSDLTKTAQVL
+411 DELLYLTKTSQVL
-424 QNISDLTASDTVNTL
+424 QNISQLQPEDTVKAL
-439 TAAMLNFNVSAKDS
+439 TSAMVNFGIASKDS
-453 ISIADKLNEV
+453 LKISDALNEV
-463 DNNFAIS
+463 DNNFQTS
-470 TLDMANSIR
+470 SLDLAQSMR
-479 KAGSTASTFGVELND
+479 KSAAAAKVYGVSMEQL
-494 LIGYTAAI
+494 LGYTASI
-502 GSTTRESGN
+502 QSSTKESGN
-511 IVGNSLKTIFA
+511 VTGNALKTIFA
-522 RIGNNRSSI
+522 RIQTNKQAVS
-531 KALDQIGI
+531 ALEGIGI
-539 SVQTAAGEAKT
+539 AVKDAGGEAIPVADILEKLAGRWKT
-550 SSQLIGEV
+550 LSQ
-558 AEKWDSLS
+558 
-566 DAQKQNTSIGV
+566 AQKQQLGITIASQFQNT
-577 AGIYQL
+577 
-583 SRFNALLNNYSIYQ
+583 RFLALMENWET
-597 DAANTSANSMG
+597 ATKATSMAINSQG
-608 SAWKEQEKYADSLQ
+608 SSMREQEKYSQSLE
-622 ARINRLQNTVTEFA
+622 ARLNNLSNKFVELSE
-636 VAASDA
+636 AASRA
-642 FISDGLIASTEALGN
+642 FISDGLIAATDVLGDLLAVISGVVN
-657 FMGLTTGLVKN
+657 S
-668 IGFLAP
+668 IGFLP
-674 AFATATVATMLF
+674 TAFLTANAAVFAFSKTARAMQTALVFGVGALNASQTALLGVEAGMSRAALATKAMTVAWRGLMSATVV
-686 SNALRTTAMQSGSQ
+686 
-700 IINTLKALPLT
+700 
-711 LQTYSTGAG
+711 GAG
-720 IATTTNRV
+720 LILIGV
-728 LSLSFAT
+728 
-735 LGKAAKSAGL
+735 
-745 FLAGAALPIAGF
+745 AL
-757 AALGFVV
+757 
-764 EKLVSAYSDAK
+764 EKIVGAYSDAK
-775 KAQEDFENAQSTS
+775 KAREEFEQTQNTN
-788 IEAWTTN
+788 IEALTVN
-795 KEATQGLI
+795 KDQTEELI
-803 DKYKELRKAKD
+803 KRYKELDKSRRD
-814 ENQLTPEKEQEY
+814 GGLTTTNEQEY
-826 LSVSQQLAATFPN
+826 LKITQELANLFPA
-839 LVEGYDAQ
+839 LVEGVDSTGKAHLVSAERIDKETEAVRNLIKAKKEETKVQASDTAQ
-847 GNAII
+847 DSINKI
-852 KNNEALKE
+852 KDLNKE
-860 AIKYTEEMATFN
+860 LEK
-872 KRDLK
+872 KQKDLDNPFVS
-877 DNATS
+877 DNAFINAKAPISKTDVDKAKIKTEMESIRQQVVSASYEMKDKIIETAEAFSKLTISTS
-882 NFEDQI
+882 LKDQI
-888 KKLKELNKEM
+888 KQVVDALNLDELTDPKDVEEFEKNLGRIQDALQRALDDSDSGGFEKAKEDL
-898 EANKTLADNYKEGS
+898 EAYLSKYQVSGS
-912 SWITRIFE
+912 
-920 NPFASDD
+920 
-927 DYVKEGYKYEREAL
+927 
-941 RAKQSIVSANA
+941 
-952 EIQASVLDVISAF
+952 
-965 NSIDINP
+965 SIDIM
-972 NIKQSITDILNTMD
+972 SISM
-986 FSKLSPE
+986 
-993 QLKSFSQQ
+993 
-1001 VAIIMDSLQKSLNN
+1001 
-1015 GNGSEFDKQT
+1015 
-1025 DSLKSLI
+1025 
-1032 TEFSDGKVKVDNL
+1032 
-1045 NLSYSSLKDSL
+1045 
-1056 DQAKNAGDSAK
+1056 
-1067 ITWNENGEG
+1067 
-1076 VDELGESVGNLSD
+1076 D
-1089 KLKDVKGDIEATT
+1089 KLKGVVNDTAVTYDEFGDAVDETGNKVADLSSRLKEVKGDIEATA
-1102 DVLDQLLQSGQATAA
+1102 DVLNQLIKSGQTTAA
-1117 MEALQGDVYDDLA
+1117 MEALQGEVYDDLA
-1130 DQVSPLNGLLEKMA
+1130 DQMSPLNDLLEKMA
-1144 EGKSISASEAMKLI
+1144 EGKAISASEAMKLI
-1158 QKEKDLAGAIS
+1158 QKEKGLSEAIS
-1169 VENGIVKINRDAV
+1169 VENGVVKINRDAV
-1182 IKLRNAKVK
+1182 VKLRNVKLK
-1191 AYADMQT
+1191 AYNDMQQ
-1198 SVKQEL
+1198 SVKQDL
-1204 LNQANALSKKI
+1204 LNQANATAKKI
-1215 GYYKSEI
+1215 KNYGLEVKTIQTVADAQSNLAALKKKIDDGGARNPTELLEMDKEYGEMSDI
-1222 TAIKTVQDALR
+1222 T
-1233 KKAELEKLKE
+1233 
-1243 DSLKMTN
+1243 S
-1250 GKQDQLAIEQFKA
+1250 
-1263 AQRDL
+1263 
-1268 GELSG
+1268 
-1273 ITDQLEELDKLSEL
+1273 QLEDLDKMSEL
-1287 TQASLNETGTSFETM
+1287 VNSSLTEVGTSYETM

-1312 TKDSI
+1312 KKDSI

-1447 RSHAGATGLMQ
+1447 RSSVGATGLMQ

-1468 VKNSKDPYQNIMGGT
+1468 VKNSKDPYQNVMGGT

-1509 VTKYGGVPPI
+1509 VTKYGGIPSF

-1760 KAVEAQQKIQSQ
+1760 KAVEAQQKIQTQ

-1874 KEAAKYIK
+1874 KEAAKYISQ
-1882 ELEKQKKAAKGFPE
+1882 LEKQKKAAKGFPE

-1902 DEIAS
+1902 DEISS

-2122 NTTGKKVA
+2122 NTTGQKIARFK
-2130 AFDTGGYTGTGL
+2130 TGG
-2142 GSGKLAVLHDKEL
+2142 SVGKVPAQGALAVVDDGEI
-2155 VLNKTDTENMLKAVE
+2155 VLNKQDSVNMLKAVE
-2170 TVRDISQNDAPF
+2170 LLRETKIEERSMGAIAKSYESIRSMFNNVA
-2182 TPKWGSGQK
+2182 
-2191 LSSVISAVPTEVKMA
+2191 SSVAIPKLPVPEFEVSESKSVTNNYSVNMHIDKMVA
-2206 GANIVKSAASAIS
+2206 DEKGANNALQAIRQG
-2219 IIPSAITKLSKA
+2219 L
-2231 PQPSV
+2231 
-2236 NSTDN
+2236 
-2241 NVGNIGEL
+2241 
-2249 HFHIENMYGDQ
+2249 
-2260 NTVDRFSD
+2260 
-2268 TVIKKITNYTKQNY
+2268 KQMK
-2282 GSL
+2282 GKV

>member
-1 MSEQLKIFV
+1 M
-10 TPVAD
+10 
-15 TSPKTTDDLNKQI
+15 
-28 KQIQSKLNALELKT
+28 
-42 NIDNNT
+42 
-48 LKTLKEFTSTF
+48 
-59 DKYQSN
+59 
-65 LKNYNDTVKETTKI
+65 
-79 TQHLNG
+79 
-85 NVTKV
+85 
-90 TQEHKRSGEIIQRTT
+90 
-105 EKIKEQTKETNN
+105 
-117 LANAQ
+117 
-122 QKLGQVVKSTE
+122 
-133 RMNAQG
+133 
-139 KVSGS
+139 
-144 TQKNRDGYKDYTYN
+144 
-158 LDDKGNV
+158 
-165 KNSTVSTNYE
+165 
-175 KKRKDID
+175 
-182 ALNASLQRLREQ
+182 
-194 GILSDTTLSSLGRKI
+194 
-209 NLAQSS
+209 
-215 AQIDSLKQ
+215 
-223 KIRTLDDK
+223 
-231 SSAVAKNN
+231 
-239 ELKQTIALYQR
+239 
-250 QAQLNANNLT
+250 
-260 SKYGNNLSNQSKAQI
+260 
-275 QEYLLSVTQL
+275 
-285 TSKTPALSSKI
+285 
-296 KDLNMQFR
+296 
-304 ELSSSI
+304 
-310 QNSTQRATTFG
+310 
-321 QQLGDA
+321 
-327 FSRIPAYLLSGSI
+327 
-340 FYGAITALKNIT
+340 
-352 QQAVEI
+352 
-358 DTLMTNIR
+358 
-366 RVMDL
+366 
-371 PDYKFNELLQTSL
+371 
-384 DLSNELSN
+384 
-392 KVSDVLEITGSFGR
+392 
-406 MGFQA
+406 
-411 DELSDLTKTAQVL
+411 
-424 QNISDLTASDTVNTL
+424 
-439 TAAMLNFNVSAKDS
+439 
-453 ISIADKLNEV
+453 
-463 DNNFAIS
+463 
-470 TLDMANSIR
+470 
-479 KAGSTASTFGVELND
+479 
-494 LIGYTAAI
+494 
-502 GSTTRESGN
+502 
-511 IVGNSLKTIFA
+511 FA

-550 SSQLIGEV
+550 SSELIGEV

-674 AFATATVATMLF
+674 AFGTATVATLLF

-700 IINTLKALPLT
+700 IWNLLKNLPLT
-711 LQTYSTGAG
+711 LQTYSAGAG
-720 IATTTNRV
+720 LATTANRV

-735 LGKAAKSAGL
+735 LGKAARSVGL

-764 EKLVSAYSDAK
+764 EKLISAYSDAK
-775 KAQEDFENAQSTS
+775 KAQEEFETAQKTS
-788 IEAWTTN
+788 VEAWTTN

-803 DKYKELRKAKD
+803 DKYKELRKAKE

-860 AIKYTEEMATFN
+860 AIKYTEEMANFN

-898 EANKTLADNYKEGS
+898 EANKALADNYKEGS
-912 SWITRIFE
+912 SWITRLFE
-920 NPFASDD
+920 NPFADD
-927 DYVKEGYKYEREAL
+927 GDYVKEGYKYEQEAL

-972 NIKQSITDILNTMD
+972 NIKKSITDILNTMD
-986 FSKLSPE
+986 FSKLSPD

-1001 VAIIMDSLQKSLNN
+1001 VAVIMDSLQKSLNN

-1025 DSLKSLI
+1025 ASLKSLI
-1032 TEFSDGKVKVDNL
+1032 TEFSDGKVKVDDL
-1045 NLSYSSLKDSL
+1045 NLSYSTLKDSL

-1067 ITWNENGEG
+1067 VTWNENGEG

-1089 KLKDVKGDIEATT
+1089 KLKEVKGDIEATV
-1102 DVLDQLLQSGQATAA
+1102 DVLNQLVKSGQTTAA
-1117 MEALQGDVYDDLA
+1117 MEALQGEVYDDLA
-1130 DQVSPLNGLLEKMA
+1130 DQMSPLNDLLEKMA

-1158 QKEKDLAGAIS
+1158 QKEKGLSEAIS
-1169 VENGIVKINRDAV
+1169 VENGVVKINREAV
-1182 IKLRNAKVK
+1182 VKLRNVKLK
-1191 AYADMQT
+1191 AYNDMQQ
-1198 SVKQEL
+1198 SVKQDL
-1204 LNQANALSKKI
+1204 LNQANATAKKI
-1215 GYYKSEI
+1215 KNYGLEV
-1222 TAIKTVQDALR
+1222 KTIQTVADAQANL
-1233 KKAELEKLKE
+1233 A
-1243 DSLKMTN
+1243 SLKKKIDDGGARNPTELLEMD
-1250 GKQDQLAIEQFKA
+1250 KQY
-1263 AQRDL
+1263 
-1268 GELSG
+1268 GEMSD
-1273 ITDQLEELDKLSEL
+1273 ITSQLEDLDKMSEL
-1287 TQASLNETGTSFETM
+1287 VNSSLTEVGTSYESM
-1302 SDSADKASKS
+1302 SDSADKASES
-1312 TKDSI
+1312 TKNSI

-1468 VKNSKDPYQNIMGGT
+1468 VKNSRDPYQNVMGGT

-1509 VTKYGGVPPI
+1509 VTKYGGIPPFS
-1519 KETQNYVKKV
+1519 ETKNYVKKV
-1529 NNYFKQMG
+1529 NSYFKQMG

-1621 QKGLNVKAGQKV
+1621 QKGLKVKAGQKV

-1643 STGRSTG
+1643 STGHSTG

-1709 QDLQYEIVQSKLDEF
+1709 QDLQYELVQSKLDEF

-1760 KAVEAQQKIQSQ
+1760 KAVEAQQKIQNQ

-1787 NAAQRDQLRE
+1787 NAAQRDQLHE

-1902 DEIAS
+1902 DEISS
-1907 WKDKQKDFNLEL
+1907 WKDKQRDFNLEL
-1919 YQTKKSIK
+1919 HQTKKSIK

-1959 TQDIIDGIDKE
+1959 TQDIIDDIDKE

-2122 NTTGKKVA
+2122 NTTGQKIARFK
-2130 AFDTGGYTGTGL
+2130 TGG
-2142 GSGKLAVLHDKEL
+2142 SVGKVPAQGALAVVDDGEI
-2155 VLNKTDTENMLKAVE
+2155 VLNKQDSVNMLKAVE
-2170 TVRDISQNDAPF
+2170 TVRDISQNDVPF
-2182 TPKWGSGQK
+2182 TPKWGTGQK
-2191 LSSVISAVPTEVKMA
+2191 LSSALTSVPTEAVKLA

-2219 IIPSAITKLSKA
+2219 IIPSAITKLTKA
-2231 PQPSV
+2231 PQSTVMSSV
-2236 NSTDN
+2236 SNDQGDVYNLTLQIDKMVGDENGANSAME
-2241 NVGNIGEL
+2241 NIRRGL
-2249 HFHIENMYGDQ
+2249 
-2260 NTVDRFSD
+2260 
-2268 TVIKKITNYTKQNY
+2268 KQMK
-2282 GSL
+2282 GKV

>member
-1 MSEQLKIFV
+1 K
-10 TPVAD
+10 
-15 TSPKTTDDLNKQI
+15 
-28 KQIQSKLNALELKT
+28 
-42 NIDNNT
+42 
-48 LKTLKEFTSTF
+48 
-59 DKYQSN
+59 
-65 LKNYNDTVKETTKI
+65 
-79 TQHLNG
+79 
-85 NVTKV
+85 
-90 TQEHKRSGEIIQRTT
+90 
-105 EKIKEQTKETNN
+105 
-117 LANAQ
+117 
-122 QKLGQVVKSTE
+122 
-133 RMNAQG
+133 
-139 KVSGS
+139 
-144 TQKNRDGYKDYTYN
+144 
-158 LDDKGNV
+158 
-165 KNSTVSTNYE
+165 
-175 KKRKDID
+175 
-182 ALNASLQRLREQ
+182 
-194 GILSDTTLSSLGRKI
+194 
-209 NLAQSS
+209 
-215 AQIDSLKQ
+215 
-223 KIRTLDDK
+223 
-231 SSAVAKNN
+231 
-239 ELKQTIALYQR
+239 
-250 QAQLNANNLT
+250 
-260 SKYGNNLSNQSKAQI
+260 
-275 QEYLLSVTQL
+275 
-285 TSKTPALSSKI
+285 
-296 KDLNMQFR
+296 
-304 ELSSSI
+304 
-310 QNSTQRATTFG
+310 
-321 QQLGDA
+321 
-327 FSRIPAYLLSGSI
+327 
-340 FYGAITALKNIT
+340 FY
-352 QQAVEI
+352 
-358 DTLMTNIR
+358 
-366 RVMDL
+366 
-371 PDYKFNELLQTSL
+371 ELLQTSL

-479 KAGSTASTFGVELND
+479 KAGSTAATFGVELND

-674 AFATATVATMLF
+674 AFGTATVATLLF

-700 IINTLKALPLT
+700 IWNLLKNLPLT
-711 LQTYSTGAG
+711 LQTYSAGAG
-720 IATTTNRV
+720 LATTANRV

-735 LGKAAKSAGL
+735 LGKAARSAGI
-745 FLAGAALPIAGF
+745 FLAGTALPIAAF
-757 AALGFVV
+757 AALGFVI
-764 EKLVSAYSDAK
+764 EKLVSTYADAK
-775 KAQEDFENAQSTS
+775 KAQEEFETAQKTS

-803 DKYKELRKAKD
+803 DKYKELRKAKED
-814 ENQLTPEKEQEY
+814 NQLTPEKEQEY

-860 AIKYTEEMATFN
+860 AIKYTEEMANFN

-877 DNATS
+877 DNAAS

-888 KKLKELNKEM
+888 KKLKDLNKEM
-898 EANKTLADNYKEGS
+898 EANKALADNYKEGS

-920 NPFASDD
+920 NPFADD
-927 DYVKEGYKYEREAL
+927 GDYVKEGYKYEGEAL
-941 RAKQSIVSANA
+941 RLKKSIVSANA

-972 NIKQSITDILNTMD
+972 NIKKSITDILNTMD

-1001 VAIIMDSLQKSLNN
+1001 VAVIMDSLQKSLNN

-1025 DSLKSLI
+1025 ASLKSLI

-1045 NLSYSSLKDSL
+1045 NLSYSTLKDSL

-1067 ITWNENGEG
+1067 VVWNENGEG
-1076 VDELGESVGNLSD
+1076 VDELGESVGKLSD
-1089 KLKDVKGDIEATT
+1089 KLKEVKGDIEATK
-1102 DVLDQLLQSGQATAA
+1102 DVLDQLLQSHQAAIA
-1117 MEALQGDVYDDLA
+1117 MEALVGDVYDDLA

-1182 IKLRNAKVK
+1182 IKLRNTKVK

-1204 LNQANALSKKI
+1204 LNQANTLSKKI
-1215 GYYKSEI
+1215 GYYKSEV

-1233 KKAELEKLKE
+1233 KKAELE
-1243 DSLKMTN
+1243 N
-1250 GKQDQLAIEQFKA
+1250 
-1263 AQRDL
+1263 QRDAIL
-1268 GELSG
+1268 DELKKGNNGAIQYLPQPNKDLKNLSD
-1273 ITDQLEELDKLSEL
+1273 ITDQLEELDKLSDL
-1287 TQASLNETGTSFETM
+1287 TQASLTETGTSYETM

-1383 YIAQTGIVDSSSSY
+1383 YIAQTGIVESSSSY

-1447 RSHAGATGLMQ
+1447 RSSVGATGLMQ

-1468 VKNSKDPYQNIMGGT
+1468 VKNSRDPYQNVMGGT

-1509 VTKYGGVPPI
+1509 VTKYGGIPPF

-1709 QDLQYEIVQSKLDEF
+1709 Q
-1724 EKRKSDL
+1724 
-1731 ELKVAQNQS
+1731 
-1740 KASRYLNDSA
+1740 
-1750 QFRKYTNEQR
+1750 
-1760 KAVEAQQKIQSQ
+1760 
-1772 KVSWI
+1772 
-1777 NKELKQNKQL
+1777 
-1787 NAAQRDQLRE
+1787 
-1797 ELKQAKLDLIS
+1797 
-1808 IKDQVYE
+1808 
-1815 LQATIVQS
+1815 
-1823 KTDQILNNIDKSV
+1823 
-1836 KKTESKLKNVD
+1836 
-1847 IKIQTTEEDKDKVKY
+1847 
-1862 YSQQIKLIQQQQ
+1862 
-1874 KEAAKYIK
+1874 
-1882 ELEKQKKAAKGFPE
+1882 
-1896 IQKQIS
+1896 
-1902 DEIAS
+1902 
-1907 WKDKQKDFNLEL
+1907 
-1919 YQTKKSIK
+1919 
-1927 DIYKSLADEV
+1927 
-1937 VSIYKEMYEK
+1937 
-1947 MRDIELEAHRKA
+1947 
-1959 TQDIIDGIDKE
+1959 
-1970 DDEAKFQK
+1970 
-1978 DLKDRQESIQK
+1978 
-1989 LLDQINQYALDDSEF
+1989 
-2004 GKSKVKELTEQMQ
+2004 
-2017 KEQLDLDQFLKDREN
+2017 
-2032 SKRKEALQDQLEK
+2032 
-2045 DEKSI
+2045 
-2050 NTKYDDLVNDER
+2050 
-2062 GFKDLEGKLMNGK
+2062 
-2075 ISDINKQLSEFT
+2075 
-2087 KFINSNMESIGKSI
+2087 
-2101 SNNLIDKLKEASNAL
+2101 
-2116 GVVVKG
+2116 
-2122 NTTGKKVA
+2122 
-2130 AFDTGGYTGTGL
+2130 
-2142 GSGKLAVLHDKEL
+2142 
-2155 VLNKTDTENMLKAVE
+2155 
-2170 TVRDISQNDAPF
+2170 
-2182 TPKWGSGQK
+2182 
-2191 LSSVISAVPTEVKMA
+2191 
-2206 GANIVKSAASAIS
+2206 
-2219 IIPSAITKLSKA
+2219 
-2231 PQPSV
+2231 
-2236 NSTDN
+2236 
-2241 NVGNIGEL
+2241 
-2249 HFHIENMYGDQ
+2249 
-2260 NTVDRFSD
+2260 
-2268 TVIKKITNYTKQNY
+2268 
-2282 GSL
+2282 

>member
-139 KVSGS
+139 KVTGS

-275 QEYLLSVTQL
+275 QEYLLAVTQL

-304 ELSSSI
+304 ELSASI
-310 QNSTQRATTFG
+310 QNSTQRATSFG

-352 QQAVEI
+352 QQAIEI

-424 QNISDLTASDTVNTL
+424 QNISDLTATDTVNTL

-479 KAGSTASTFGVELND
+479 KAGSTAATFGVELND

-674 AFATATVATMLF
+674 AFATATVSTMLF
-686 SNALRTTAMQSGSQ
+686 SNALRTTAMQSGAQ

-775 KAQEDFENAQSTS
+775 KAQEDFETAQSTS

-803 DKYKELRKAKD
+803 DKYKELRKAKE

-826 LSVSQQLAATFPN
+826 LSVSQQLAAAFPN

-860 AIKYTEEMATFN
+860 AIKYTEEMANFN

-877 DNATS
+877 DNAAS

-888 KKLKELNKEM
+888 KKLKDLNKEM

-920 NPFASDD
+920 NPFANDD

-986 FSKLSPE
+986 FSKLNPE

-1001 VAIIMDSLQKSLNN
+1001 VAVIMDSLQKSLNN

-1025 DSLKSLI
+1025 ASLKSLI
-1032 TEFSDGKVKVDNL
+1032 TEFSDGKVKVDDL
-1045 NLSYSSLKDSL
+1045 NLSYSTLKDSL

-1067 ITWNENGEG
+1067 VTWNENGEG

-1089 KLKDVKGDIEATT
+1089 KLKEVKGDIEATV
-1102 DVLDQLLQSGQATAA
+1102 DVLNQLVKSGQTTAA
-1117 MEALQGDVYDDLA
+1117 MEALQGEVYDDLA
-1130 DQVSPLNGLLEKMA
+1130 DQMSPLNDLLEKMA

-1158 QKEKDLAGAIS
+1158 QKEKGLSEAIS
-1169 VENGIVKINRDAV
+1169 VENGVVKINRDAV
-1182 IKLRNAKVK
+1182 VKLRNVKLK
-1191 AYADMQT
+1191 AYNDMQQ
-1198 SVKQEL
+1198 SVKQDL
-1204 LNQANALSKKI
+1204 LNQANATAKKI
-1215 GYYKSEI
+1215 KNYGLEV
-1222 TAIKTVQDALR
+1222 KTIQTVADAQANL
-1233 KKAELEKLKE
+1233 A
-1243 DSLKMTN
+1243 SLKKKIDDGGAKNPTELLEMD
-1250 GKQDQLAIEQFKA
+1250 KQY
-1263 AQRDL
+1263 
-1268 GELSG
+1268 GEMSD
-1273 ITDQLEELDKLSEL
+1273 ITSQLEDLDKMSEL
-1287 TQASLNETGTSFETM
+1287 VNSSLTEVGTSYETM

-1317 YVADKYKEAL
+1317 YVADKYKETL

-1447 RSHAGATGLMQ
+1447 RSSVGATGLMQ

-1468 VKNSKDPYQNIMGGT
+1468 VKNSKDPYQNVMGGT

-1537 GSLSSSGGSAAGYY
+1537 GSLSSSGGSAASYY

-1621 QKGLNVKAGQKV
+1621 QKGLNVKAGQKI

-1667 AYMQQIGSDL
+1667 AYMQQIGLDL

-1709 QDLQYEIVQSKLDEF
+1709 QDLQYELVQSKLDEF

-1760 KAVEAQQKIQSQ
+1760 KAIEAQQKIQNQ

-1902 DEIAS
+1902 DEISS

-2170 TVRDISQNDAPF
+2170 TVRDISQNDVPF
-2182 TPKWGSGQK
+2182 TPKWGTGQK
-2191 LSSVISAVPTEVKMA
+2191 LSSALTSVPTEAVKLA

-2219 IIPSAITKLSKA
+2219 IIPSAITRLTKA
-2231 PQPSV
+2231 PQPTVVSSV
-2236 NSTDN
+2236 ANDQGDVYNLTLQIDKMVGDENGAN
-2241 NVGNIGEL
+2241 NVMENIRRGL
-2249 HFHIENMYGDQ
+2249 
-2260 NTVDRFSD
+2260 
-2268 TVIKKITNYTKQNY
+2268 KQMK
-2282 GSL
+2282 GKV

>member
-15 TSPKTTDDLNKQI
+15 TSSQTTENLNKQI
-28 KQIQSKLNALELKT
+28 RQIQSKLNALELKT

-48 LKTLKEFTSTF
+48 LKALKEFTAAMG
-59 DKYQSN
+59 KYQSN

-117 LANAQ
+117 LASAQ
-122 QKLGQVVKSTE
+122 QKLGQVVKNTD
-133 RMNAQG
+133 RLNAQG
-139 KVSGS
+139 KVTGS

-158 LDDKGNV
+158 LDEKGNV
-165 KNSTVSTNYE
+165 KNSTVSTNFE
-175 KKRKDID
+175 KKRKDIE
-182 ALNASLQRLREQ
+182 ALNVSLQRLREQ
-194 GILSDTTLSSLGRKI
+194 GVLSDATLSSLGRKI
-209 NLAQSS
+209 NLAQSA

-275 QEYLLSVTQL
+275 QEYLLAVTQL

-304 ELSSSI
+304 ELSASI
-310 QNSTQRATTFG
+310 QNSTQRATSFG

-479 KAGSTASTFGVELND
+479 KAGSTAATFGVELND

-674 AFATATVATMLF
+674 AFGTATVATLLF

-700 IINTLKALPLT
+700 IWNLLKNLPLT
-711 LQTYSTGAG
+711 LQTYSAGAG
-720 IATTTNRV
+720 LATTANRV

-735 LGKAAKSAGL
+735 LGKAARSAGI
-745 FLAGAALPIAGF
+745 FLAGTALPIAAF
-757 AALGFVV
+757 AALGFVI
-764 EKLVSAYSDAK
+764 EKLVSTYADAK
-775 KAQEDFENAQSTS
+775 KAQEEFETAQKTS

-803 DKYKELRKAKD
+803 DKYKELRKAKED
-814 ENQLTPEKEQEY
+814 NQLTPEKEQEY

-860 AIKYTEEMATFN
+860 AIKYTEEMANFN

-877 DNATS
+877 DNAAS

-888 KKLKELNKEM
+888 KKLKDLNKEM
-898 EANKTLADNYKEGS
+898 EANKALADNYKEGS

-920 NPFASDD
+920 NPFADD
-927 DYVKEGYKYEREAL
+927 GDYVKEGYKYEGEAL
-941 RAKQSIVSANA
+941 RLKKSIVSANA

-972 NIKQSITDILNTMD
+972 NIKKSITDILNTMD

-1001 VAIIMDSLQKSLNN
+1001 VAVIMDSLQKSLNN

-1025 DSLKSLI
+1025 ASLKSLI

-1045 NLSYSSLKDSL
+1045 NLSYSTLKDSL

-1067 ITWNENGEG
+1067 VVWNENGEG
-1076 VDELGESVGNLSD
+1076 VDELGESVGKLSD
-1089 KLKDVKGDIEATT
+1089 KLKEVKGDIEATK
-1102 DVLDQLLQSGQATAA
+1102 DVLDQLLQSHQAAIA
-1117 MEALQGDVYDDLA
+1117 MEALVGDVYDDLA

-1182 IKLRNAKVK
+1182 IKLRNTKVK

-1204 LNQANALSKKI
+1204 LNQANTLSKKI
-1215 GYYKSEI
+1215 GYYKSEV

-1233 KKAELEKLKE
+1233 KKAELE
-1243 DSLKMTN
+1243 N
-1250 GKQDQLAIEQFKA
+1250 
-1263 AQRDL
+1263 QRDAIL
-1268 GELSG
+1268 DELKKGNNGAIQYLPQPNKDLKNLSD
-1273 ITDQLEELDKLSEL
+1273 ITDQLEELDKLSDL
-1287 TQASLNETGTSFETM
+1287 TQASLTETGTSYETM

-1383 YIAQTGIVDSSSSY
+1383 YIAQTGIVESSSSY

-1447 RSHAGATGLMQ
+1447 RSSVGATGLMQ

-1468 VKNSKDPYQNIMGGT
+1468 VKNSRDPYQNVMGGT

-1509 VTKYGGVPPI
+1509 VTKYGGIPPF

-1709 QDLQYEIVQSKLDEF
+1709 QDLQYELVQSKLDEF

-1760 KAVEAQQKIQSQ
+1760 KAVEAQQKIQNQ
-1772 KVSWI
+1772 KVNWI

-1823 KTDQILNNIDKSV
+1823 KTDQILNNIDNSV

-1882 ELEKQKKAAKGFPE
+1882 DLEKQKKAAKGFPE

-1989 LLDQINQYALDDSEF
+1989 ILDQINQYALDDSEF

-2170 TVRDISQNDAPF
+2170 TVRDISQNDVPF
-2182 TPKWGSGQK
+2182 TPKWGTGQK
-2191 LSSVISAVPTEVKMA
+2191 LSSALTSVPTEAVKLA

-2219 IIPSAITKLSKA
+2219 IIPSAITKLTKA
-2231 PQPSV
+2231 PQPSLS
-2236 NSTDN
+2236 STDN

-2260 NTVDRFSD
+2260 NTVDKFSD

>member
-15 TSPKTTDDLNKQI
+15 TSSQTTENLNKQI
-28 KQIQSKLNALELKT
+28 RQIQSKLNALELKT

-48 LKTLKEFTSTF
+48 LKALKEFTAAMG
-59 DKYQSN
+59 KYQSN

-105 EKIKEQTKETNN
+105 QKIKEQTTETNK
-117 LANAQ
+117 LASAQ
-122 QKLGQVVKSTE
+122 QKLGQVVKNTE

-139 KVSGS
+139 KVTGS
-144 TQKNRDGYKDYTYN
+144 TQKNRDGYKDFTYN
-158 LDDKGNV
+158 LDEKGNV
-165 KNSTVSTNYE
+165 KNSTVSTNFD

-275 QEYLLSVTQL
+275 QEYLLAVTQL

-310 QNSTQRATTFG
+310 QNSTQRATSFG

-352 QQAVEI
+352 QQAIEI

-424 QNISDLTASDTVNTL
+424 QNISDLSATDTVNSL
-439 TAAMLNFNVSAKDS
+439 TAAMLNFNISAKDS
-453 ISIADKLNEV
+453 IQIADKLNEV
-463 DNNFAIS
+463 DNNFSIT
-470 TLDMANSIR
+470 TLDLTNSIR
-479 KAGSTASTFGVELND
+479 RAGSTAATFGVELND

-674 AFATATVATMLF
+674 AFGTATVATLLF
-686 SNALRTTAMQSGSQ
+686 SSALRSTSMQSGVK
-700 IINTLKALPLT
+700 IINTLREIPAN
-711 LQTYSTGAG
+711 LQTYSLRA
-720 IATTTNRV
+720 ATTTATTNI
-728 LSLSFAT
+728 LSHSFAA
-735 LGKAAKSAGL
+735 LGKAARSAGL
-745 FLAGAALPIAGF
+745 FLAGTALPIAAF
-757 AALGFVV
+757 AALGFVI
-764 EKLVSAYSDAK
+764 EKLVSTYADAK
-775 KAQEDFENAQSTS
+775 KAQEEFETAQKTS
-788 IEAWTTN
+788 VEAWTTN

-803 DKYKELRKAKD
+803 DKYKELRKAKED
-814 ENQLTPEKEQEY
+814 NQLTPEKEQEY

-839 LVEGYDAQ
+839 LVEGYDTQ

-852 KNNEALKE
+852 KNNKALKE
-860 AIKYTEEMATFN
+860 AIKYTEEMANFN

-877 DNATS
+877 DNAAS

-888 KKLKELNKEM
+888 MKLKDLNKEM
-898 EANKTLADNYKEGS
+898 EANKALADNYKEGS
-912 SWITRIFE
+912 SWITRMFE
-920 NPFASDD
+920 NPFANDD
-927 DYVKEGYKYEREAL
+927 DYVKEGYKFEREAL

-972 NIKQSITDILNTMD
+972 NIKKSITDILNTMD

-1001 VAIIMDSLQKSLNN
+1001 VAVIMDSLQKSLNN

-1025 DSLKSLI
+1025 ASLKSLI
-1032 TEFSDGKVKVDNL
+1032 TEFSDGKLKVDDL
-1045 NLSYSSLKDSL
+1045 NLSYSTLKDSL

-1067 ITWNENGEG
+1067 VTWNENGEG

-1089 KLKDVKGDIEATT
+1089 KLKEVKGDIEATV
-1102 DVLDQLLQSGQATAA
+1102 DVLNQLVKSGQTTAA
-1117 MEALQGDVYDDLA
+1117 MEALQGEVYDDLA
-1130 DQVSPLNGLLEKMA
+1130 DQMSPLNDLLEKMA

-1158 QKEKDLAGAIS
+1158 QKEKGLSEAIS
-1169 VENGIVKINRDAV
+1169 VENGVVKINRDAV
-1182 IKLRNAKVK
+1182 VKLRNVKLK
-1191 AYADMQT
+1191 AYNDMQQ
-1198 SVKQEL
+1198 SVKQDL
-1204 LNQANALSKKI
+1204 LNQANATAKKI
-1215 GYYKSEI
+1215 KNYGLEV
-1222 TAIKTVQDALR
+1222 KTIQTVADAQSNL
-1233 KKAELEKLKE
+1233 A
-1243 DSLKMTN
+1243 SLKKKIDDGGARNPTELLEMD
-1250 GKQDQLAIEQFKA
+1250 KQY
-1263 AQRDL
+1263 
-1268 GELSG
+1268 GEMSD
-1273 ITDQLEELDKLSEL
+1273 ITSQLEDLDKMSEL
-1287 TQASLNETGTSFETM
+1287 VNSSLTEVGTSYETM
-1302 SDSADKASKS
+1302 SDSADKASES
-1312 TKDSI
+1312 TKNSI

-1410 YSGKYSNIIN
+1410 YSGKYSNVIN

-1468 VKNSKDPYQNIMGGT
+1468 VKNSRDPYQNVMGGT

-1509 VTKYGGVPPI
+1509 VTKYGGIPPFS
-1519 KETQNYVKKV
+1519 ETKNYVKKV
-1529 NNYFKQMG
+1529 NSYFKQMG

-1643 STGRSTG
+1643 STGHSTG

-1688 SQAKSDLLGLEG
+1688 SQVKSDLLGLEG

-1882 ELEKQKKAAKGFPE
+1882 DLEKQKKAAKGFPE

-1902 DEIAS
+1902 DEISS

-2122 NTTGKKVA
+2122 NTTGQKIARFK
-2130 AFDTGGYTGTGL
+2130 TGG
-2142 GSGKLAVLHDKEL
+2142 SVGKVPAQGALAVVDDGEI
-2155 VLNKTDTENMLKAVE
+2155 VLNKQDSVNMLKAVE
-2170 TVRDISQNDAPF
+2170 TVRDISQNDVPF
-2182 TPKWGSGQK
+2182 TPKWGTGQK
-2191 LSSVISAVPTEVKMA
+2191 LSSALTSVPTEAVKLA

-2219 IIPSAITKLSKA
+2219 IIPSAITKLTKA
-2231 PQPSV
+2231 PQSTVMSSV
-2236 NSTDN
+2236 SNDQGDVYNLTLQIDKMVGDENGANSAME
-2241 NVGNIGEL
+2241 NIRRGL
-2249 HFHIENMYGDQ
+2249 
-2260 NTVDRFSD
+2260 
-2268 TVIKKITNYTKQNY
+2268 KQMK
-2282 GSL
+2282 GKV

>member
-1 MSEQLKIFV
+1 MWLKRHAAIF
-10 TPVAD
+10 
-15 TSPKTTDDLNKQI
+15 QW
-28 KQIQSKLNALELKT
+28 
-42 NIDNNT
+42 
-48 LKTLKEFTSTF
+48 
-59 DKYQSN
+59 
-65 LKNYNDTVKETTKI
+65 
-79 TQHLNG
+79 
-85 NVTKV
+85 
-90 TQEHKRSGEIIQRTT
+90 
-105 EKIKEQTKETNN
+105 
-117 LANAQ
+117 
-122 QKLGQVVKSTE
+122 
-133 RMNAQG
+133 
-139 KVSGS
+139 
-144 TQKNRDGYKDYTYN
+144 
-158 LDDKGNV
+158 
-165 KNSTVSTNYE
+165 
-175 KKRKDID
+175 
-182 ALNASLQRLREQ
+182 
-194 GILSDTTLSSLGRKI
+194 
-209 NLAQSS
+209 
-215 AQIDSLKQ
+215 
-223 KIRTLDDK
+223 
-231 SSAVAKNN
+231 
-239 ELKQTIALYQR
+239 
-250 QAQLNANNLT
+250 
-260 SKYGNNLSNQSKAQI
+260 
-275 QEYLLSVTQL
+275 SVTF
-285 TSKTPALSSKI
+285 K
-296 KDLNMQFR
+296 
-304 ELSSSI
+304 
-310 QNSTQRATTFG
+310 G
-321 QQLGDA
+321 
-327 FSRIPAYLLSGSI
+327 
-340 FYGAITALKNIT
+340 
-352 QQAVEI
+352 
-358 DTLMTNIR
+358 
-366 RVMDL
+366 
-371 PDYKFNELLQTSL
+371 
-384 DLSNELSN
+384 
-392 KVSDVLEITGSFGR
+392 
-406 MGFQA
+406 
-411 DELSDLTKTAQVL
+411 
-424 QNISDLTASDTVNTL
+424 
-439 TAAMLNFNVSAKDS
+439 
-453 ISIADKLNEV
+453 EV
-463 DNNFAIS
+463 
-470 TLDMANSIR
+470 T
-479 KAGSTASTFGVELND
+479 
-494 LIGYTAAI
+494 
-502 GSTTRESGN
+502 ES
-511 IVGNSLKTIFA
+511 NSLKTIFA

-674 AFATATVATMLF
+674 AFGTATVATLLF
-686 SNALRTTAMQSGSQ
+686 SSALRSTSMQSGNK
-700 IINTLKALPLT
+700 IINTLRELPAN
-711 LQTYSTGAG
+711 LQTYSIKA
-720 IATTTNRV
+720 ATTTATTNI
-728 LSLSFAT
+728 LSHSFAA
-735 LGKAAKSAGL
+735 LGKAAKSAGI
-745 FLAGAALPIAGF
+745 FLAGTALPIAAF
-757 AALGFVV
+757 AALGFVI
-764 EKLVSAYSDAK
+764 EKLVSTYADAK
-775 KAQEDFENAQSTS
+775 KAQEEFETAQKTS
-788 IEAWTTN
+788 VEAWTTN

-803 DKYKELRKAKD
+803 DKYKELRKAKED
-814 ENQLTPEKEQEY
+814 NQLTPEKEQEY

-839 LVEGYDAQ
+839 LVEGYDTQ

-852 KNNEALKE
+852 KNNKALKE
-860 AIKYTEEMATFN
+860 AIKYTEEMANFN

-877 DNATS
+877 DNAAS

-888 KKLKELNKEM
+888 KKLKDLNKEM
-898 EANKTLADNYKEGS
+898 EANKALADNYKEGS

-920 NPFASDD
+920 NPFANDD

-972 NIKQSITDILNTMD
+972 NIKKSITDILNTMD

-1001 VAIIMDSLQKSLNN
+1001 VATIMDSLQKSLNN

-1025 DSLKSLI
+1025 ASLKSLI

-1045 NLSYSSLKDSL
+1045 NLSYSTLKDSL

-1067 ITWNENGEG
+1067 VVWNENGEG
-1076 VDELGESVGNLSD
+1076 VDELGESVGKLSD
-1089 KLKDVKGDIEATT
+1089 KLKEVKGDIEATK
-1102 DVLDQLLQSGQATAA
+1102 DVLDQLLQSHQAAIA
-1117 MEALQGDVYDDLA
+1117 MEALVGDVYDDLA

-1182 IKLRNAKVK
+1182 IKLRNTKVK

-1204 LNQANALSKKI
+1204 LNQANTLSKKI
-1215 GYYKSEI
+1215 GYYKSEV

-1233 KKAELEKLKE
+1233 KKAELE
-1243 DSLKMTN
+1243 
-1250 GKQDQLAIEQFKA
+1250 I
-1263 AQRDL
+1263 QRDAIL
-1268 GELSG
+1268 DELKKGNNGAIQYLPQPNKDLKNLSD
-1273 ITDQLEELDKLSEL
+1273 ITDQLEELDKLSDL

-1874 KEAAKYIK
+1874 KEAAKYISQ
-1882 ELEKQKKAAKGFPE
+1882 LEKQKKAAKGFPE

-2062 GFKDLEGKLMNGK
+2062 AFKDLEGKLMNGK

-2170 TVRDISQNDAPF
+2170 TVRDISQNDVPF

-2219 IIPSAITKLSKA
+2219 IIPSAITKLTQA

-2260 NTVDRFSD
+2260 NTVDKFSD

>member
-1 MSEQLKIFV
+1 M
-10 TPVAD
+10 
-15 TSPKTTDDLNKQI
+15 
-28 KQIQSKLNALELKT
+28 
-42 NIDNNT
+42 
-48 LKTLKEFTSTF
+48 
-59 DKYQSN
+59 
-65 LKNYNDTVKETTKI
+65 
-79 TQHLNG
+79 
-85 NVTKV
+85 
-90 TQEHKRSGEIIQRTT
+90 
-105 EKIKEQTKETNN
+105 
-117 LANAQ
+117 
-122 QKLGQVVKSTE
+122 
-133 RMNAQG
+133 
-139 KVSGS
+139 
-144 TQKNRDGYKDYTYN
+144 
-158 LDDKGNV
+158 
-165 KNSTVSTNYE
+165 
-175 KKRKDID
+175 
-182 ALNASLQRLREQ
+182 
-194 GILSDTTLSSLGRKI
+194 
-209 NLAQSS
+209 
-215 AQIDSLKQ
+215 
-223 KIRTLDDK
+223 
-231 SSAVAKNN
+231 
-239 ELKQTIALYQR
+239 
-250 QAQLNANNLT
+250 
-260 SKYGNNLSNQSKAQI
+260 
-275 QEYLLSVTQL
+275 
-285 TSKTPALSSKI
+285 
-296 KDLNMQFR
+296 
-304 ELSSSI
+304 
-310 QNSTQRATTFG
+310 
-321 QQLGDA
+321 
-327 FSRIPAYLLSGSI
+327 
-340 FYGAITALKNIT
+340 
-352 QQAVEI
+352 
-358 DTLMTNIR
+358 
-366 RVMDL
+366 
-371 PDYKFNELLQTSL
+371 
-384 DLSNELSN
+384 
-392 KVSDVLEITGSFGR
+392 
-406 MGFQA
+406 
-411 DELSDLTKTAQVL
+411 
-424 QNISDLTASDTVNTL
+424 
-439 TAAMLNFNVSAKDS
+439 
-453 ISIADKLNEV
+453 
-463 DNNFAIS
+463 
-470 TLDMANSIR
+470 
-479 KAGSTASTFGVELND
+479 
-494 LIGYTAAI
+494 
-502 GSTTRESGN
+502 
-511 IVGNSLKTIFA
+511 
-522 RIGNNRSSI
+522 
-531 KALDQIGI
+531 
-539 SVQTAAGEAKT
+539 
-550 SSQLIGEV
+550 

-597 DAANTSANSMG
+597 DAANTAANSMG

-674 AFATATVATMLF
+674 AFATATAATILF

-700 IINTLKALPLT
+700 IWNLLKNLPLT
-711 LQTYSTGAG
+711 LQTYSAGAG
-720 IATTTNRV
+720 LATTANRV

-735 LGKAAKSAGL
+735 LGKAARSAGL
-745 FLAGAALPIAGF
+745 FLAGTALPIAAF
-757 AALGFVV
+757 AALGFVI
-764 EKLVSAYSDAK
+764 EKLVSTYADAK
-775 KAQEDFENAQSTS
+775 KAQEEFETAQKTS
-788 IEAWTTN
+788 VEAWTIN

-860 AIKYTEEMATFN
+860 AIKYTEEMANFN

-877 DNATS
+877 DNAAS

-888 KKLKELNKEM
+888 KKLKDLNKEM
-898 EANKTLADNYKEGS
+898 EANKALADNYKEGS

-920 NPFASDD
+920 NPFADD
-927 DYVKEGYKYEREAL
+927 GDYVKEGYKYEGEAL
-941 RAKQSIVSANA
+941 RLKKSIVSANA

-972 NIKQSITDILNTMD
+972 NIKKSITDILNTMD
-986 FSKLSPE
+986 FSKLSPDE
-993 QLKSFSQQ
+993 LKSFSQQ
-1001 VAIIMDSLQKSLNN
+1001 VAVIMDSLQKSLNN

-1025 DSLKSLI
+1025 ASLKSLI
-1032 TEFSDGKVKVDNL
+1032 TEFSGGKVKVDDL

-1067 ITWNENGEG
+1067 VTWNENGEG

-1089 KLKDVKGDIEATT
+1089 KLKEVKGDIEATV
-1102 DVLDQLLQSGQATAA
+1102 DVLNQLVKSGQTTAA
-1117 MEALQGDVYDDLA
+1117 MEALQGEVYDDLA
-1130 DQVSPLNGLLEKMA
+1130 DQMSPLNDLLEKMA

-1158 QKEKDLAGAIS
+1158 QKEKGLSEAIS
-1169 VENGIVKINRDAV
+1169 VENGVVKINRDAV
-1182 IKLRNAKVK
+1182 VKLRNVKLK
-1191 AYADMQT
+1191 AYNDMQQ
-1198 SVKQEL
+1198 SVKQDL
-1204 LNQANALSKKI
+1204 LNQANATAKKI
-1215 GYYKSEI
+1215 KNYGLEV
-1222 TAIKTVQDALR
+1222 KTIQTVADAQSNL
-1233 KKAELEKLKE
+1233 A
-1243 DSLKMTN
+1243 SLKKKIDDGGARNPTELLEMD
-1250 GKQDQLAIEQFKA
+1250 KQY
-1263 AQRDL
+1263 
-1268 GELSG
+1268 GEMSD
-1273 ITDQLEELDKLSEL
+1273 ITSQLEDLDKMSEL
-1287 TQASLNETGTSFETM
+1287 VNSSLTEVGTSYETM
-1302 SDSADKASKS
+1302 SDSADKASES
-1312 TKDSI
+1312 TKNSI

-1397 SPSSSSYSASGGS
+1397 SPSSSSYSASGGT

-1447 RSHAGATGLMQ
+1447 RSSVGATGLMQ

-1468 VKNSKDPYQNIMGGT
+1468 VKNSRDPYQNVMGGT

-1509 VTKYGGVPPI
+1509 VTKYGGIPPF

-1760 KAVEAQQKIQSQ
+1760 KAVEAQQTIQTQ

-1882 ELEKQKKAAKGFPE
+1882 DLEKQKKAAKGFPE

-1902 DEIAS
+1902 DEISS

-2170 TVRDISQNDAPF
+2170 TVRDISQNDVPF

-2191 LSSVISAVPTEVKMA
+2191 LSSALTSVPTEAVKLA

-2219 IIPSAITKLSKA
+2219 IIPSAITKLTKA
-2231 PQPSV
+2231 PQSTVMSTVSNDQGDVYNLTLQIDKMVGDENGANSV
-2236 NSTDN
+2236 ME
-2241 NVGNIGEL
+2241 NIRRGL
-2249 HFHIENMYGDQ
+2249 
-2260 NTVDRFSD
+2260 
-2268 TVIKKITNYTKQNY
+2268 KQMK
-2282 GSL
+2282 GKV

>member
-1 MSEQLKIFV
+1 MWLKRHAAIF
-10 TPVAD
+10 
-15 TSPKTTDDLNKQI
+15 QW
-28 KQIQSKLNALELKT
+28 
-42 NIDNNT
+42 
-48 LKTLKEFTSTF
+48 
-59 DKYQSN
+59 
-65 LKNYNDTVKETTKI
+65 
-79 TQHLNG
+79 
-85 NVTKV
+85 
-90 TQEHKRSGEIIQRTT
+90 
-105 EKIKEQTKETNN
+105 
-117 LANAQ
+117 
-122 QKLGQVVKSTE
+122 
-133 RMNAQG
+133 
-139 KVSGS
+139 
-144 TQKNRDGYKDYTYN
+144 
-158 LDDKGNV
+158 
-165 KNSTVSTNYE
+165 
-175 KKRKDID
+175 
-182 ALNASLQRLREQ
+182 
-194 GILSDTTLSSLGRKI
+194 
-209 NLAQSS
+209 
-215 AQIDSLKQ
+215 
-223 KIRTLDDK
+223 
-231 SSAVAKNN
+231 
-239 ELKQTIALYQR
+239 
-250 QAQLNANNLT
+250 
-260 SKYGNNLSNQSKAQI
+260 
-275 QEYLLSVTQL
+275 SVTF
-285 TSKTPALSSKI
+285 K
-296 KDLNMQFR
+296 
-304 ELSSSI
+304 
-310 QNSTQRATTFG
+310 G
-321 QQLGDA
+321 
-327 FSRIPAYLLSGSI
+327 
-340 FYGAITALKNIT
+340 
-352 QQAVEI
+352 
-358 DTLMTNIR
+358 
-366 RVMDL
+366 
-371 PDYKFNELLQTSL
+371 
-384 DLSNELSN
+384 
-392 KVSDVLEITGSFGR
+392 
-406 MGFQA
+406 
-411 DELSDLTKTAQVL
+411 
-424 QNISDLTASDTVNTL
+424 
-439 TAAMLNFNVSAKDS
+439 
-453 ISIADKLNEV
+453 EV
-463 DNNFAIS
+463 
-470 TLDMANSIR
+470 T
-479 KAGSTASTFGVELND
+479 
-494 LIGYTAAI
+494 
-502 GSTTRESGN
+502 ES
-511 IVGNSLKTIFA
+511 NSLKTIFA

-674 AFATATVATMLF
+674 AFGTATVATLLF
-686 SNALRTTAMQSGSQ
+686 SSALRSTSMQSGVK
-700 IINTLKALPLT
+700 IINTLREIPAN
-711 LQTYSTGAG
+711 LQTYSIKA
-720 IATTTNRV
+720 ATTTATTNI
-728 LSLSFAT
+728 LSHSFAA
-735 LGKAAKSAGL
+735 LGKAARSAGI
-745 FLAGAALPIAGF
+745 FLAGTALPIAAF
-757 AALGFVV
+757 AALGFVI
-764 EKLVSAYSDAK
+764 EKLVSTYADAK
-775 KAQEDFENAQSTS
+775 KAQEEFETAQKTS
-788 IEAWTTN
+788 VEAWTTN

-803 DKYKELRKAKD
+803 DKYKELRKAKED
-814 ENQLTPEKEQEY
+814 NQLTPEKEQEY

-839 LVEGYDAQ
+839 LVEGYDTQ

-860 AIKYTEEMATFN
+860 AIKYTEEMAAFN

-888 KKLKELNKEM
+888 KKLKDLNKEM
-898 EANKTLADNYKEGS
+898 EANKALADNYKEGS
-912 SWITRIFE
+912 SWITRLFE
-920 NPFASDD
+920 NPFADD
-927 DYVKEGYKYEREAL
+927 GDYVKEGYKYEHEAL

-972 NIKQSITDILNTMD
+972 NIKKSITDILNTME
-986 FSKLSPE
+986 FSKLSPD

-1001 VAIIMDSLQKSLNN
+1001 VATIMDSLQKSLNN

-1025 DSLKSLI
+1025 ASLKSLI
-1032 TEFSDGKVKVDNL
+1032 TEFSDGKVKVDDL
-1045 NLSYSSLKDSL
+1045 NLSYSTLKDSL
-1056 DQAKNAGDSAK
+1056 DQAKNSGDSAK
-1067 ITWNENGEG
+1067 VTWNENGEG

-1089 KLKDVKGDIEATT
+1089 KLKEVKGDIEATV
-1102 DVLDQLLQSGQATAA
+1102 DVLNQLVKSGQTTAA
-1117 MEALQGDVYDDLA
+1117 MEALQGEVYDDLA
-1130 DQVSPLNGLLEKMA
+1130 DQMSPLNELLEKMA

-1158 QKEKDLAGAIS
+1158 QKEKGLSEAIS
-1169 VENGIVKINRDAV
+1169 VENGVVKINRDAV
-1182 IKLRNAKVK
+1182 VKLRNVKLK
-1191 AYADMQT
+1191 AYNDMQQ
-1198 SVKQEL
+1198 SVKQDL
-1204 LNQANALSKKI
+1204 LNQANATAKKI
-1215 GYYKSEI
+1215 KNYGLEV
-1222 TAIKTVQDALR
+1222 KTIQTVADAQSNL
-1233 KKAELEKLKE
+1233 A
-1243 DSLKMTN
+1243 SLKKKIDDGGARNPTELLEMD
-1250 GKQDQLAIEQFKA
+1250 KQY
-1263 AQRDL
+1263 
-1268 GELSG
+1268 GEMSD
-1273 ITDQLEELDKLSEL
+1273 ITSQLEDLDKMSEL
-1287 TQASLNETGTSFETM
+1287 VNSSLTEVGTSYESM
-1302 SDSADKASKS
+1302 SDSADKASES
-1312 TKDSI
+1312 TKKSI

-1327 ERVNKQI
+1327 ELVNKQI

-1420 QAASKYNVPAALI
+1420 QAAKQYNVPAALI

-1447 RSHAGATGLMQ
+1447 RSSVGATGLMQ

-1468 VKNSKDPYQNIMGGT
+1468 VKNSRDPYQNVMGGT

-1509 VTKYGGVPPI
+1509 VTKYGGIPPF

-1621 QKGLNVKAGQKV
+1621 QKGLKVKAGQKV

-1643 STGRSTG
+1643 STGHSTG

-1709 QDLQYEIVQSKLDEF
+1709 QDLQYELVQSKLDEF

-1760 KAVEAQQKIQSQ
+1760 KAVEAQQKIQQQ

-1787 NAAQRDQLRE
+1787 NSAQRAQLRE

-1874 KEAAKYIK
+1874 KEAAKYITQ
-1882 ELEKQKKAAKGFPE
+1882 LEKQKKAAKGFPE

-1902 DEIAS
+1902 DEISS

-2142 GSGKLAVLHDKEL
+2142 GSGKLAILHDKEL

-2170 TVRDISQNDAPF
+2170 TVRDISQNDVPF

-2206 GANIVKSAASAIS
+2206 GANIVKSATSAIS
-2219 IIPSAITKLSKA
+2219 IIPSAITKLTKA

-2260 NTVDRFSD
+2260 NTVDKFSD